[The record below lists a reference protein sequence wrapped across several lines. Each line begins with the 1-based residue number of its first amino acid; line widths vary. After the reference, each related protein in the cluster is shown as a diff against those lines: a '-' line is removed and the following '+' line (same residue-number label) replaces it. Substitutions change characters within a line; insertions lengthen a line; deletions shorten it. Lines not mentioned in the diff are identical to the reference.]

1 MPRTET
7 EQAPEPV
14 AIVGIGLRFPGGSGS
29 PDEFDAFLKEGR
41 SGIGPIPRDRWD
53 VEAFTPEGPD
63 DKGKIIASAGGF
75 LDRIDLFDAGF
86 FNISPKEARYMD
98 PQQRLLLETA
108 WQALEHAGIDPAPLR
123 RGNGG
128 VYIGA
133 SSIDYAL
140 ELDSLPYE
148 ELDGHLAS
156 GITMFPLSGRLSYF
170 LGWRGPSMSVDT
182 ACSSSLVALHLA
194 VNALRAGETDIALC
208 GGVNALHHPRIP
220 VMFSNAQ
227 MLAPDGRCKTF
238 DESAD
243 GYARAEGCGI
253 VVLKRLSDAERDGDR
268 ILALVRGTAV
278 GQDGDSA
285 GLTVPNGPAQEKVIR
300 SALAAARLTP
310 GDIQYV
316 EAHGTGTPLGDP
328 IEFGA
333 IGDVFVD
340 SHTKDRPVLVG
351 SVKTNLGH
359 MEPASGIVGVIKTV
373 LQLRART
380 IYPHLNLE
388 TPSGRIPWDL
398 YPLRVPTACEPWDA
412 EVRRAVVNSFGFAGT
427 IGAVVLEQAPAPAEP
442 AAGEGAAPLFTLS
455 AKNAAALRE
464 LAAAYRESVDHRPLD
479 ALCHSANTTRAHH
492 PYRIAAPVAD
502 RAALARLLDRAAE
515 QEHEG
520 PSGIRKT
527 AFLFTGQG
535 SQYAGMGAALY
546 AACPVFREHVDAC
559 DELFAAH
566 LGRSVRELLLGTA
579 ADPEAIDRTEYTQP
593 ALFTL
598 EYALARQ
605 WMAWGAR
612 PNVLIGHS
620 IGEVVAAAVAGLFDL
635 PDAVRLVAARARLM
649 QAVRTAGGMAAVAA
663 PVEDVEPLL
672 QGHDDLA
679 LAGVNAPDQTVISGA
694 TAALD
699 EVVAALEA
707 KGVRVDRLKVSHA
720 FHSPLMAE
728 VYDDFRAALD
738 GITFREP
745 AISLISNVTGR
756 LARFRE
762 IGDPDYWVRHI
773 GEPVRFLDG
782 IRAVARRGR
791 HAMVEIGPQA
801 ALTALARRGVTA
813 EDHLWLASLRRR
825 DTTTATT
832 LTALADYYTAG
843 LTVDWSG
850 YHAGHPVPARV
861 DLPTYAFQRKR
872 YWLPSVTPRRSA
884 ANGSARHPLLGIE
897 ERFASGVREFTAEF
911 TAEELGALAD
921 LADGGRTVLP
931 AGAYVDLLFAVQD
944 AVQGHAR
951 SAVRDLRLLAP
962 LELPA
967 ETVTALT
974 TRWRPRHGGGAEVE
988 VFTIVGG
995 EENLHATA
1003 VVAAAPEPLVPV
1015 SELAE
1020 LDATL
1025 APAAQHIDDEDIYT
1039 DLASVGRPQGPRMRL
1054 LLSAAR
1060 HGDAVPR
1067 QATSAP
1073 SRRPARTLAARAE
1086 SPSTSSTRAS
1096 GGHADSTHR
1105 TPLLDGQTLP
1115 AGALVT
1121 GELTGRDATAVEHV
1135 PAELLEAAVQALV
1148 VLDPE
1153 GPVFVPREIAA
1164 VRHFRKPRGENLRV
1178 LARVRGEQDRRLADV
1193 LLLENGEPVAELL
1206 GVRMARPEG
1215 RAGRRQFLHRP
1226 DWVRRALPATEHG
1239 PARHVVL
1246 LDPSAARAA
1255 ELAAEP
1261 GLKVTWL
1268 TEFTDLKAALEDPTV
1283 TDVCRLWRQCPEPM
1297 SAERL
1302 RAECEDNYRE
1312 LLALVGALEAAA
1324 RPPRLWL
1331 VTEGAQWLPGD
1342 PAGDGGH
1349 LGAATLWGFGRVLLT
1364 EYPQY
1369 RATLVDLAPGSGLTP
1384 LAEEWRAEPPGEYQ
1398 VAHRP
1403 GRRYVRRLLAGDTAL
1418 TWTGG
1423 FELRAP
1429 DSGDLSDLALAPV
1442 PDRAPG
1448 AGEVQVRVHTVG
1460 LTAEDARTALDTG
1473 RAERA
1478 AEGEEEPPPL
1488 LGRLARGTVLATAD
1502 GTGFAPGDEV
1512 LVRHDGTF
1520 RATLTVPVPAVV
1532 HATGSDDTAPRF
1544 RLDETGEALRTA
1556 LADPAGRAWVTL
1568 PEDPAEQPPDAVLL
1582 AEGRAGSQRDA
1593 VIPPEGRPEPQQ
1605 YAVDEGPTRLRA
1617 DRTYLVT
1624 GGLGGLGLVTARKL
1638 AALGARHLTLV
1649 SRSGR
1654 ATEEASALLA
1664 DLAADA
1670 EIDVV
1675 RADISRPQDVRRL
1688 VRQLAAGPYP
1698 VGGIVHAA
1706 GSYDKKLIS
1715 ELTWESIDAQLAAKA
1730 YGGWLLHE
1738 AAEESFPELEF
1749 FVTYSSIASVLG
1761 GATQGHYAAASAALD
1776 ALAEWRGR
1784 RGVPG
1789 LSVNWGAWARVGMS
1803 ARLEEHLSQEIERS
1817 GVRFFSPTRALDT
1830 LARLWG
1836 RPRTQ
1841 RIVGEFD
1848 WDRYVSGSV
1857 TGDLFYDRLARR
1869 TTDEDGTGLDLG
1881 ALAALPEAERLAA
1894 VTCVVRE
1901 KVAAVL
1907 HLEEGDELDA
1917 NAEFVSLGLDS
1928 LMAQQ
1933 VKAAL
1938 EQAFRLP
1945 LPASLTHDHP
1955 TVRALAR
1962 FVDGQLA
1969 PAA

>member
-1 MPRTET
+1 MPRTES

-29 PDEFDAFLKEGR
+29 PDEFDDFLREGR
-41 SGIGPIPRDRWD
+41 SGIRPIPTDRWD

-63 DKGKIIASAGGF
+63 DKGKIRASAGGF

-194 VNALRAGETDIALC
+194 VQALRGGETDIALC

-227 MLAPDGRCKTF
+227 MLSPDGQCKTF
-238 DESAD
+238 DEAAD

-253 VVLKRLSDAERDGDR
+253 VVLKRLGDAERDGDR
-268 ILALVRGTAV
+268 VLALVRGTAV

-300 SALAAARLTP
+300 SALAAARLAP
-310 GDIQYV
+310 EDISYV

-340 SHTKDRPVLVG
+340 SHTKERPVVVG

-373 LQLRART
+373 LQLRAGT
-380 IYPHLNLE
+380 IYPHINLDN
-388 TPSGRIPWDL
+388 PSGRIPWDL
-398 YPLRVPTACEPWDA
+398 YPLRVPTECEPWKAD
-412 EVRRAVVNSFGFAGT
+412 VKRAVVNSFGFAGT
-427 IGAVVLEQAPAPAEP
+427 IGAVVLEEAPARVAEESVLP
-442 AAGEGAAPLFTLS
+442 GAAPIFTLS
-455 AKNAAALRE
+455 AKNTGALRE
-464 LAAAYRESVDHRPLD
+464 LAGQYRRLLDERPEIPLA

-492 PYRIAAPVAD
+492 PYRVAAPVAD
-502 RAALARLLDRAAE
+502 RAALVKLLDKAAE

-527 AFLFTGQG
+527 AFMFTGQG

-546 AACPVFREHVDAC
+546 EAFPVFRARVDAC
-559 DELFAAH
+559 DELFAVH

-598 EYALARQ
+598 EYALAQQ
-605 WMAWGAR
+605 WMAWGAK
-612 PNVLIGHS
+612 PNVLLGHS
-620 IGEVVAAAVAGLFDL
+620 IGEVVAAAVAGLFSL
-635 PDAVRLVAARARLM
+635 PDAVKLVAARARLM
-649 QAVRTAGGMAAVAA
+649 QAVTAEGGMAAVSA
-663 PVEDVEPLL
+663 PLEDVAPLL
-672 QGHDDLA
+672 EGHDDLA
-679 LAGVNAPDQTVISGA
+679 VAGVNAPDQTVISGGI
-694 TAALD
+694 
-699 EVVAALEA
+699 AALEEVTA
-707 KGVRVDRLKVSHA
+707 VLTGRGVRVERLKVSHA

-728 VYDDFRAALD
+728 VYDDFRTALD
-738 GITFREP
+738 GIEFHEP
-745 AISLISNVTGR
+745 RISLISNVTGR

-762 IGDPDYWVRHI
+762 IGNVGYWVRHI

-782 IRAVARRGR
+782 IRAVAKRGR
-791 HAMVEIGPQA
+791 HALIEVGPQA
-801 ALTALARRGVTA
+801 GLTALARRSVTV

-832 LTALADYYTAG
+832 LTALAEYYAAG
-843 LTVDWSG
+843 LNVAWDG
-850 YHAGHPVPARV
+850 YHAGHPAPARV

-884 ANGSARHPLLGIE
+884 ANGTARHPLLGTE

-921 LADGGRTVLP
+921 LAADDRTVLP
-931 AGAYVDLLFAVQD
+931 AGAYVDLLLAVQD

-951 SAVRDLRLLAP
+951 NAVRDLRLLAP
-962 LELPA
+962 LELAA

-974 TRWRPRHGGGAEVE
+974 TRWRPRPGGGADIEVY
-988 VFTIVGG
+988 TLAGG
-995 EENLHATA
+995 EEILHATA
-1003 VVAAAPEPLVPV
+1003 AVAAEPEPLVPV

-1020 LDATL
+1020 LDAVL

-1054 LLSAAR
+1054 LLKAAR
-1060 HGDAVPR
+1060 HGDSTHSTPL
-1067 QATSAP
+1067 P
-1073 SRRPARTLAARAE
+1073 DGRTL
-1086 SPSTSSTRAS
+1086 S
-1096 GGHADSTHR
+1096 
-1105 TPLLDGQTLP
+1105 
-1115 AGALVT
+1115 AGTLVT
-1121 GELTGRDATAVEHV
+1121 GELTGRDASAVEHV
-1135 PAELLEAAVQALV
+1135 PAELLEAAAQALV

-1153 GPVFVPREIAA
+1153 GPVFVPREIAS
-1164 VRHFRKPRGENLRV
+1164 VRHFRKPRGERLRV

-1193 LLLENGEPVAELL
+1193 LLLENGDPVAELL
-1206 GVRMARPEG
+1206 GVRMVRPEG
-1215 RAGRRQFLHRP
+1215 RGGRRQFLHRP
-1226 DWVRRALPATEHG
+1226 EWVRRALPARGGTAA
-1239 PARHVVL
+1239 ARHVVL

-1255 ELAAEP
+1255 GPAAEP
-1261 GLKVTWL
+1261 GLRVTWL
-1268 TEFTDLKAALEDPTV
+1268 PDLTDLKAALEDPTV
-1283 TDVCRLWRQCPEPM
+1283 TDVCRLWHQRPEPM
-1297 SAERL
+1297 SADRL
-1302 RAECEDNYRE
+1302 RAECEENYRE
-1312 LLALVGALEAAA
+1312 LLTLIGALETAN

-1364 EYPQY
+1364 EYAQY
-1369 RATLVDLAPGSGLTP
+1369 RATLVDLAPGSGLAP
-1384 LAEEWRAEPPGEYQ
+1384 LVEEWRAEPAGEYQ

-1403 GRRYVRRLLAGDTAL
+1403 GRRYVRRLLAGDADL

-1429 DSGDLSDLALAPV
+1429 DSGDLSDLVLAPV
-1442 PDRAPG
+1442 ADRAPG
-1448 AGEVQVRVHTVG
+1448 PDEVQIRVSAVG
-1460 LTAEDARTALDTG
+1460 LTAEDARAALDTG

-1478 AEGEEEPPPL
+1478 EETGEAGEVEPPPV
-1488 LGRLARGTVLATAD
+1488 LGRSARGTVLAAAD

-1512 LVRHDGTF
+1512 LVRYDGTF
-1520 RATLTVPVPAVV
+1520 RATLTVPAVAVVPA
-1532 HATGSDDTAPRF
+1532 AGDDDRALRF

-1556 LADPAGRAWVTL
+1556 LSDPSGPAWVTL
-1568 PEDPAEQPPDAVLL
+1568 PGDL
-1582 AEGRAGSQRDA
+1582 AE
-1593 VIPPEGRPEPQQ
+1593 RPEP
-1605 YAVDEGPTRLRA
+1605 ADEGPAGLRP

-1638 AALGARHLTLV
+1638 VSLGARHLTLV
-1649 SRSGR
+1649 SRGGR
-1654 ATEEASALLA
+1654 ATEEAAPVLA

-1675 RADISRPQDVRRL
+1675 RADVSRPQDVERL
-1688 VRQLAAGPYP
+1688 VRHIEAGPYP
-1698 VGGIVHAA
+1698 LGGIVHAA

-1715 ELTWESIDAQLAAKA
+1715 ELTWESIDAQLAPKA

-1738 AAEESFPELEF
+1738 AAETSFPDLEF

-1761 GATQGHYAAASAALD
+1761 GATQGHYAAASAGLD

-1857 TGDLFYDRLARR
+1857 NGDLFYDRLARQGAG
-1869 TTDEDGTGLDLG
+1869 ENGSGLDLT
-1881 ALAALPEAERLAA
+1881 ALTALPDADRLAA
-1894 VTCVVRE
+1894 VTGVVRE

-1907 HLEEGDELDA
+1907 HLEEGDELDP
-1917 NAEFVSLGLDS
+1917 NSEFVSLGLDS

-1955 TVRALAR
+1955 TVRALAQ

-1969 PAA
+1969 PAPAA

>member
-1 MPRTET
+1 MPRAES
-7 EQAPEPV
+7 QQPPEPV
-14 AIVGIGLRFPGGSGS
+14 AIVGIGLRFPGGSTS
-29 PDEFDAFLKEGR
+29 PDEFDAFLREGR
-41 SGIGPIPRDRWD
+41 SGIGPIPQDRWD
-53 VEAFTPEGPD
+53 VAAFTPETPEE
-63 DKGKIIASAGGF
+63 KGKIHTTAGGF
-75 LDRIDLFDAGF
+75 LDRVDLFDAAF

-108 WQALEHAGIDPAPLR
+108 WQALEHANIDPAPLR

-128 VYIGA
+128 VYVGA

-140 ELDSLPYE
+140 ELESLPYE
-148 ELDGHLAS
+148 EMDGHLAS

-194 VNALRAGETDIALC
+194 VQALRSGETDIALC

-227 MLAPDGRCKTF
+227 MLAPDGQCKTF

-243 GYARAEGCGI
+243 GYARAEGCG
-253 VVLKRLSDAERDGDR
+253 VLVLKLLSDAERDGDR
-268 ILALVRGTAV
+268 VLALVRGTAV

-300 SALAAARLTP
+300 AALATARLAP
-310 GDIQYV
+310 EDIQYV

-333 IGDVFVD
+333 IGDVFAE
-340 SHTKDRPVLVG
+340 SHTADNPVLTA

-373 LQLRART
+373 LQLRSGT
-380 IYPHLNLE
+380 IYPHLNLT

-398 YPLRVPTACEPWDA
+398 YPLRVPTACEPWRA

-427 IGAVVLEQAPAPAEP
+427 IGAVVLEQAPEASPAPQSSGTP
-442 AAGEGAAPLFTLS
+442 AAPLFTLS
-455 AKNAAALRE
+455 AKSSAALRE
-464 LAAAYRESVDHRPLD
+464 QAANHRRLLDERPDLPLD
-479 ALCHSANTTRAHH
+479 ALCHTANVARTHH
-492 PYRIAAPVAD
+492 PYRVAAPVAD
-502 RAALARLLDRAAE
+502 RAALARLLDRAAG
-515 QEHEG
+515 QDHEG

-527 AFLFTGQG
+527 AFMFTGQG

-546 AACPVFREHVDAC
+546 EALPEFRSHVDAC
-559 DELFAAH
+559 DRLFAEH
-566 LGRSVRELLLGTA
+566 LGRSVRDLLLGTA
-579 ADPEAIDRTEYTQP
+579 EDPGAIDRTEYTQP

-605 WMAWGAR
+605 WMAWGVR
-612 PNVLIGHS
+612 PNVLLGHS
-620 IGEVVAAAVAGLFDL
+620 IGEVVAAAVAGLFSL

-649 QAVRTAGGMAAVAA
+649 QAVRAEGGMAAVAA
-663 PVEDVEPLL
+663 PAEDVEPLL
-672 QGHDDLA
+672 ESRPDLA
-679 LAGVNAPDQTVISGA
+679 LAAVNAPDQCVVSGA
-694 TAALD
+694 LP
-699 EVVAALEA
+699 ALEEVCGIL
-707 KGVRVDRLKVSHA
+707 KERGVRVDRLAVSHA
-720 FHSPLMAE
+720 FHSPQMAE

-738 GITFREP
+738 GIEFHEP

-756 LARFRE
+756 LARFRD
-762 IGDPDYWVRHI
+762 IATPDYWVRHI

-791 HAMVEIGPQA
+791 HAMIEIGPQA
-801 ALTALARRGVTA
+801 ALTALARRGVAA

-825 DTTTATT
+825 DRTATTT
-832 LTALADYYTAG
+832 LTALAEYYAAG
-843 LTVDWSG
+843 LTVSWPG
-850 YHAGHPVPARV
+850 YHAGHAVPAKA

-872 YWLPSVTPRRSA
+872 YWLPAAGPRRA
-884 ANGSARHPLLGIE
+884 AAGGTARHPLLGTE

-911 TAEELGALAD
+911 TAEDLGPLAD
-921 LADGGRTVLP
+921 LADGGRTTLP

-944 AVQGHAR
+944 AVRGHAR

-962 LELPA
+962 LDVPA
-967 ETVTALT
+967 ETRTALT
-974 TRWRPRHGGGAEVE
+974 TRWRPLPGGGAEVA
-988 VFTIVGG
+988 VFTVVGG
-995 EENLHATA
+995 EEDVHATA
-1003 VVAAAPEPLVPV
+1003 MIAADPEPVVPV

-1020 LDATL
+1020 LDAGL
-1025 APAAQHIDDEDIYT
+1025 APAGTQIDDEDIYT
-1039 DLASVGRPQGPRMRL
+1039 DLASVGRPHGPRMRL
-1054 LLSAAR
+1054 LLRAAR
-1060 HGDAVPR
+1060 H
-1067 QATSAP
+1067 
-1073 SRRPARTLAARAE
+1073 
-1086 SPSTSSTRAS
+1086 
-1096 GGHADSTHR
+1096 AD
-1105 TPLLDGQTLP
+1105 G
-1115 AGALVT
+1115 LVI
-1121 GELTGRDATAVEHV
+1121 GELTGRSASAVEHV
-1135 PAELLEAAVQALV
+1135 PAELVEAAVQACV

-1153 GPVFVPREIAA
+1153 GPVFVPRGVAS
-1164 VRHFRKPRGENLRV
+1164 VRHFRKPRGEELRV
-1178 LARVRGEQDRRLADV
+1178 LARVHGDQDRRTADV
-1193 LLLENGEPVAELL
+1193 LLLENGDPVAELL
-1206 GVRMARPEG
+1206 GVGLARPEG
-1215 RAGRRQFLHRP
+1215 NTGRRRFLHRP
-1226 DWVRRALPATEHG
+1226 EWVRRALPAPQTTA

-1246 LDPSAARAA
+1246 LDPSPARAA
-1255 ELAAEP
+1255 DLAGRP
-1261 GLKVTWL
+1261 GLKVTRGAGL
-1268 TEFTDLKAALEDPTV
+1268 TELKAALEDPTV
-1283 TDVCRLWRQCPEPM
+1283 TDVCRVWRQLPQAM

-1302 RAECEDNYRE
+1302 RAECEENYRE
-1312 LLALVGALEAAA
+1312 LLALVTALDAAGTP

-1349 LGAATLWGFGRVLLT
+1349 LAAATLWGFGRVLLT

-1369 RATLVDLAPGSGLTP
+1369 RATLVDVAPGSGLAP
-1384 LAEEWRAEPPGEYQ
+1384 LLEEWHAEPPGEYQ

-1403 GRRYVRRLLAGDTAL
+1403 GRRYVRRLLSGDAPL
-1418 TWTGG
+1418 TWSGG

-1429 DSGDLSDLALAPV
+1429 DSGDLSDLALVAAMDV
-1442 PDRAPG
+1442 PPG
-1448 AGEVQVRVHTVG
+1448 ADEVQIRVRSVG
-1460 LTAEDARTALDTG
+1460 LTADDARTALDTG
-1473 RAERA
+1473 RAEREELLGA
-1478 AEGEEEPPPL
+1478 EEEPPPL
-1488 LGRLARGTVLATAD
+1488 LGTAATGTVLAAAE
-1502 GTGFAPGDEV
+1502 GTGFAPGDDV

-1520 RATLTVPVPAVV
+1520 RSTLTVPAAAVV
-1532 HATGSDDTAPRF
+1532 HAPPAEEDDGPRHF

-1556 LADPAGRAWVTL
+1556 LSDPSGQSWVTL
-1568 PEDPAEQPPDAVLL
+1568 PDAPEAEPAAPAEEVPAAL
-1582 AEGRAGSQRDA
+1582 
-1593 VIPPEGRPEPQQ
+1593 RP
-1605 YAVDEGPTRLRA
+1605 

-1638 AALGARHLTLV
+1638 IALGARHLTLV

-1654 ATEEASALLA
+1654 PTEEAAPVLA
-1664 DLAADA
+1664 DLAEHA
-1670 EIDVV
+1670 ELDLV
-1675 RADISRPQDVRRL
+1675 RADIGRAEDVRRL
-1688 VRQLAAGPYP
+1688 VRHLAAGPHP

-1706 GSYDKKLIS
+1706 GAYDKKLVA
-1715 ELTWESIDAQLAAKA
+1715 ELTWEAIDAQLEAKA

-1738 AAEESFPELEF
+1738 AAQSSFPELDF

-1841 RIVGEFD
+1841 RVVGEFD
-1848 WDRYVSGSV
+1848 WDRYVAGSV
-1857 TGDLFYDRLARR
+1857 TGDLFYDRLARNAS
-1869 TTDEDGTGLDLG
+1869 DDDTGPDLT
-1881 ALAALPEAERLAA
+1881 ALAALPPAERTAA
-1894 VTCVVRE
+1894 VTGVVRE

-1907 HLEEGDELDA
+1907 HLEEGDEL
-1917 NAEFVSLGLDS
+1917 NPNTEFVSLGLDS

-1955 TVRALAR
+1955 TVRQLAQ
-1962 FVDGQLA
+1962 FLCGQLEPV

>member
-1 MPRTET
+1 MPRTESA
-7 EQAPEPV
+7 QAPEPV

-53 VEAFTPEGPD
+53 VDAFTPEGPD
-63 DKGKIIASAGGF
+63 DKGKIIASGGGF

-194 VNALRAGETDIALC
+194 VQALRGGETDIALC

-227 MLAPDGRCKTF
+227 MLAPDGQCKTF
-238 DESAD
+238 DEAAD

-300 SALAAARLTP
+300 SALAAARLAP
-310 GDIQYV
+310 EDIQYV

-373 LQLRART
+373 LQLRSGT
-380 IYPHLNLE
+380 IYPHINLD

-398 YPLRVPTACEPWDA
+398 YPVRVPTACEPWKAD
-412 EVRRAVVNSFGFAGT
+412 VRRAVVNSFGFAGT
-427 IGAVVLEQAPAPAEP
+427 IGAVVLEQAPEPAEKLSE
-442 AAGEGAAPLFTLS
+442 GGAAPVFTLS
-455 AKNAAALRE
+455 AKNATALRE
-464 LAAAYRESVDHRPLD
+464 LAVQYRKLVEEQPLS
-479 ALCHSANTTRAHH
+479 ALCHSTNTTRTHH
-492 PYRIAAPVAD
+492 PYRIAAPVTD
-502 RAALARLLDRAAE
+502 RAVLAKLLDRAAE

-527 AFLFTGQG
+527 AFMFTGQG

-546 AACPVFREHVDAC
+546 EALPVFRAQVDAC
-559 DELFAAH
+559 DLLFAQH
-566 LGRSVRELLLGTA
+566 LDRSVRDLLLGTA

-598 EYALARQ
+598 EYALAQQ
-605 WMAWGAR
+605 WMAWGVR

-620 IGEVVAAAVAGLFDL
+620 IGEVVAAAVAGLFGL
-635 PDAVRLVAARARLM
+635 ADAVKLVAARARLM
-649 QAVRTAGGMAAVAA
+649 QAVRTEGGMAAVAA
-663 PVEDVEPLL
+663 PVEEVAPLL
-672 QGHDDLA
+672 EGRADLA
-679 LAGVNAPDQTVISGA
+679 LAGINAPDQTVISGA

-699 EVVAALEA
+699 EVVGILADR
-707 KGVRVDRLKVSHA
+707 GVRVDRLKVSHA

-738 GITFREP
+738 GITFHEP
-745 AISLISNVTGR
+745 RISLISNVTGR

-782 IRAVARRGR
+782 IRAVAKRGR
-791 HAMVEIGPQA
+791 HALIEVGPQA
-801 ALTALARRGVTA
+801 GLTALARRSVTV
-813 EDHLWLASLRRR
+813 EDHLWLAGLRRR

-832 LTALADYYTAG
+832 LTALADYYAAG
-843 LTVDWSG
+843 LGVSWAD
-850 YHAGHPVPARV
+850 YHADHPSPARV

-872 YWLPSVTPRRSA
+872 YWLPSVTPRRST
-884 ANGSARHPLLGIE
+884 ANGTARHLLLGTE

-911 TAEELGALAD
+911 TTEELGALAD

-931 AGAYVDLLFAVQD
+931 AGAYVDLLLAVQD

-951 SAVRDLRLLAP
+951 SAVRDLLLLAP

-967 ETVTALT
+967 DTVTALT
-974 TRWRPRHGGGAEVE
+974 TRWRPRPGGGAEVE
-988 VFTIVGG
+988 VFTVVGG

-1003 VVAAAPEPLVPV
+1003 VVAAEREPLVPV

-1025 APAAQHIDDEDIYT
+1025 APPGQQIDDEDIYT

-1054 LLSAAR
+1054 LLRAAR
-1060 HGDAVPR
+1060 HGD
-1067 QATSAP
+1067 
-1073 SRRPARTLAARAE
+1073 
-1086 SPSTSSTRAS
+1086 
-1096 GGHADSTHR
+1096 G
-1105 TPLLDGQTLP
+1105 
-1115 AGALVT
+1115 LVT

-1153 GPVFVPREIAA
+1153 GPVFVPREIAS
-1164 VRHFRKPRGENLRV
+1164 VRHFRKPRGELLRV

-1193 LLLENGEPVAELL
+1193 LLLENGDPVAELL

-1215 RAGRRQFLHRP
+1215 RGGRRQFLHRP
-1226 DWVRRALPATEHG
+1226 DWVRRALPAKEHA

-1246 LDPSAARAA
+1246 LDPSAVRAA

-1268 TEFTDLKAALEDPTV
+1268 PELTDLKAALEDPTV
-1283 TDVCRLWRQCPEPM
+1283 TDVCRVWRQHPAPM
-1297 SAERL
+1297 SAGRL

-1312 LLALVGALEAAA
+1312 LLTLTGALDASGAP

-1349 LGAATLWGFGRVLLT
+1349 LGAATLWGFGRVLLA

-1369 RATLVDLAPGSGLTP
+1369 RTTLVDLAPGSGLAP
-1384 LAEEWRAEPPGEYQ
+1384 LADEWRSEPPGEYQ

-1403 GRRYVRRLLAGDTAL
+1403 GRRYVRRLLAGDESL
-1418 TWTGG
+1418 TWRGG

-1429 DSGDLSDLALAPV
+1429 DSGDLSDLALAAV
-1442 PDRAPG
+1442 TERAPG
-1448 AGEVQVRVHTVG
+1448 AEEVQVRVHTVG

-1473 RAERA
+1473 RAERSEADA
-1478 AEGEEEPPPL
+1478 AEEEPPPL
-1488 LGRLARGTVLATAD
+1488 LGRLARGAVLAAAA

-1520 RATLTVPVPAVV
+1520 RSTLTVPAVAVV

-1556 LADPAGRAWVTL
+1556 LSDPAGRAWVTL
-1568 PEDPAEQPPDAVLL
+1568 PEDPAGE
-1582 AEGRAGSQRDA
+1582 RADR
-1593 VIPPEGRPEPQQ
+1593 VE
-1605 YAVDEGPTRLRA
+1605 EGPAGLRA

-1638 AALGARHLTLV
+1638 VALGARHLTLV

-1654 ATEEASALLA
+1654 AAEEASPVLA

-1670 EIDVV
+1670 ELDVV
-1675 RADISRPQDVRRL
+1675 RADISRAEDVQRL
-1688 VRQLAAGPYP
+1688 VRHLAAGPYP
-1698 VGGIVHAA
+1698 LGGIVHAA
-1706 GSYDKKLIS
+1706 GSYDKKLVS

-1761 GATQGHYAAASAALD
+1761 GATQGHYAAAGAGLD
-1776 ALAEWRGR
+1776 ALAEWRSR

-1848 WDRYVSGSV
+1848 WDRYVAGSV
-1857 TGDLFYDRLARR
+1857 TGDLFYDRLARQAP
-1869 TTDEDGTGLDLG
+1869 DDDGTGLDLT
-1881 ALAALPEAERLAA
+1881 ALTALPEAERLAA
-1894 VTCVVRE
+1894 VTGVVRE

-1907 HLEEGDELDA
+1907 HLEEGDELDLST
-1917 NAEFVSLGLDS
+1917 EFMSLGLDS

-1938 EQAFRLP
+1938 EQTFRLP

-1955 TVRALAR
+1955 TVRALAQ
-1962 FVDGQLA
+1962 FVDGQLGPV

>member
-1 MPRTET
+1 MPRTES

-29 PDEFDAFLKEGR
+29 PDEFDTFLKEGR
-41 SGIGPIPRDRWD
+41 SGISPLPRDRWD
-53 VEAFTPEGPD
+53 VEAFTPEGDD
-63 DKGKIIASAGGF
+63 DKGKIRASAGGF

-108 WQALEHAGIDPAPLR
+108 WQALEHTGIDPAPLR

-140 ELDSLPYE
+140 ELDALPYE

-194 VNALRAGETDIALC
+194 VQALRAGESDIALC

-227 MLAPDGRCKTF
+227 MLAPDGHCKTF
-238 DESAD
+238 DEAAD

-300 SALAAARLTP
+300 SALAAAHLAP
-310 GDIQYV
+310 EDISYV

-333 IGDVFVD
+333 IGDVFID

-373 LQLRART
+373 LQLRSGT
-380 IYPHLNLE
+380 IYPHINLN

-398 YPLRVPTACEPWDA
+398 YPVRVPTACEPWDA

-427 IGAVVLEQAPAPAEP
+427 IGAVVLEQAPAPVERPAEGARP
-442 AAGEGAAPLFTLS
+442 EETGAAPLFTLS

-464 LAAAYRESVDHRPLD
+464 LAGAYRTLLDERPELTVS
-479 ALCHSANTTRAHH
+479 ALCHSANTTRGHH

-502 RAALARLLDRAAE
+502 RAALTKLLDRAAE
-515 QEHEG
+515 AEHEG
-520 PSGIRKT
+520 PTGIRKT
-527 AFLFTGQG
+527 AFMFTGQG

-546 AACPVFREHVDAC
+546 AALPVFREHVDAC
-559 DELFAAH
+559 DRLFATH
-566 LGRSVRELLLGTA
+566 LGRSVRELLLGSA

-598 EYALARQ
+598 EYALAQQ
-605 WMAWGAR
+605 WLAWGAK

-620 IGEVVAAAVAGLFDL
+620 IGEVVAAAVAGLFSL
-635 PDAVRLVAARARLM
+635 PDAVTLVAARARLM
-649 QAVRTAGGMAAVAA
+649 QAVSTEGGMAAVAA

-672 QGHDDLA
+672 AGHDDLA
-679 LAGVNAPDQTVISGA
+679 LAGINAPDQTVISGA
-694 TAALD
+694 TAALE
-699 EVVAALEA
+699 EVLAVLDGR
-707 KGVRVDRLKVSHA
+707 GVRVDRLKVSHA

-738 GITFREP
+738 GITFHEP
-745 AISLISNVTGR
+745 KISLISNVTGR

-762 IGDPDYWVRHI
+762 IGTPDYWVRHI

-782 IRAVARRGR
+782 IRAVAKRGR
-791 HAMVEIGPQA
+791 HALIEIGPQA
-801 ALTALARRGVTA
+801 GLTALARRGVTV
-813 EDHLWLASLRRR
+813 EDHVWLASLRRR

-843 LTVDWSG
+843 LPVSWDG
-850 YHAGHPVPARV
+850 YHAGQPVPARV

-872 YWLPSVTPRRSA
+872 YWLPSVTPRRST
-884 ANGSARHPLLGIE
+884 ANGAARHLLLGVE
-897 ERFASGVREFTAEF
+897 ERFASGVREFNAEF
-911 TAEELGALAD
+911 TTEELGALAD
-921 LADGGRTVLP
+921 LTDGGRTTLP
-931 AGAYVDLLFAVQD
+931 AGAYVDLLLAAQD

-951 SAVRDLRLLAP
+951 NAVRDLRLLAP
-962 LELPA
+962 LDLAP
-967 ETVTALT
+967 ETTTALT
-974 TRWRPRHGGGAEVE
+974 TRWRPRRAGGADVE
-988 VFTIVGG
+988 VFTVVGG

-1003 VVAAAPEPLVPV
+1003 VVAADPEPLVPV

-1025 APAAQHIDDEDIYT
+1025 PPAGQRIDDEDIYT
-1039 DLASVGRPQGPRMRL
+1039 DLASVGRAHGPRMRL
-1054 LLSAAR
+1054 LLNAAR
-1060 HGDAVPR
+1060 H
-1067 QATSAP
+1067 
-1073 SRRPARTLAARAE
+1073 
-1086 SPSTSSTRAS
+1086 
-1096 GGHADSTHR
+1096 AD
-1105 TPLLDGQTLP
+1105 G
-1115 AGALVT
+1115 LVT
-1121 GELTGRDATAVEHV
+1121 GELSGRDATAVEHV

-1178 LARVRGEQDRRLADV
+1178 LARVRGDLDARLADV
-1193 LLLENGEPVAELL
+1193 LLLENGDPVAELL

-1215 RAGRRQFLHRP
+1215 RTGRRQFLHRP
-1226 DWVRRALPATEHG
+1226 EWVRRALPAKDAA

-1246 LDPSAARAA
+1246 LDPAAVRAA
-1255 ELAAEP
+1255 ELAGEP

-1268 TEFTDLKAALEDPTV
+1268 PDLTDFKAALEDPTV
-1283 TDVCRLWRQCPEPM
+1283 TDVCRVWRQHPEPM
-1297 SAERL
+1297 SADRL

-1312 LLALVGALEAAA
+1312 LLALTAALDTVDSA

-1349 LGAATLWGFGRVLLT
+1349 LAAATLWGFGRVLLT
-1364 EYPQY
+1364 EYPQL
-1369 RATLVDLAPGSGLTP
+1369 RATLVDLAPGSGLAP
-1384 LAEEWRAEPPGEYQ
+1384 LAEEWRTEPAGEYQ

-1403 GRRYVRRLLAGDTAL
+1403 GRRYVRRLLAGDAPL

-1423 FELRAP
+1423 FELRAA
-1429 DSGDLSDLALAPV
+1429 DSGDLSDLALAPAAG
-1442 PDRAPG
+1442 RAPETD
-1448 AGEVQVRVHTVG
+1448 EVQVRVHTVG

-1478 AEGEEEPPPL
+1478 EEDGAEEEPPPL
-1488 LGRLARGTVLATAD
+1488 LGQSARGTVIAAAD

-1520 RATLTVPVPAVV
+1520 RSTLTVPAVAVV
-1532 HATGSDDTAPRF
+1532 HATGSDDTAPHF

-1556 LADPAGRAWVTL
+1556 LSDPAGRAWVTL
-1568 PEDPAEQPPDAVLL
+1568 PEDPAE
-1582 AEGRAGSQRDA
+1582 ERT
-1593 VIPPEGRPEPQQ
+1593 PE
-1605 YAVDEGPTRLRA
+1605 DDGPVGLRA

-1638 AALGARHLTLV
+1638 VALGARHLTLV

-1654 ATEEASALLA
+1654 PTEEAAPVLA

-1670 EIDVV
+1670 EIAVV
-1675 RADISRPQDVRRL
+1675 RADVSRAEDVRRL
-1688 VRQLAAGPYP
+1688 VRQIADGPYP

-1715 ELTWESIDAQLAAKA
+1715 ELTWESVDAQLAAKA

-1738 AAEESFPELEF
+1738 AAEESFPELDF

-1761 GATQGHYAAASAALD
+1761 GATQGHYAAASAGLD

-1857 TGDLFYDRLARR
+1857 TGDLFYDRLARQ
-1869 TTDEDGTGLDLG
+1869 TPDDDGTGLDLT
-1881 ALAALPEAERLAA
+1881 ALAALPDAERLAA
-1894 VTCVVRE
+1894 VTAVVAER
-1901 KVAAVL
+1901 VAAVL
-1907 HLEEGDELDA
+1907 HLEEGDELDQ
-1917 NAEFVSLGLDS
+1917 NTEFVSLGLDS

-1933 VKAAL
+1933 VRSGL

-1945 LPASLTHDHP
+1945 LPASLTLDHP
-1955 TVRALAR
+1955 TVRALAQ
-1962 FVDGQLA
+1962 FVDGRFAPA

>member
-1 MPRTET
+1 MPRTES

-29 PDEFDAFLKEGR
+29 PDEFDAFLREGR

-194 VNALRAGETDIALC
+194 VQALRAGESDIALC

-227 MLAPDGRCKTF
+227 MLAPDGHCKTF
-238 DESAD
+238 DEAAD

-253 VVLKRLSDAERDGDR
+253 VVLKRLSDARRDGDR
-268 ILALVRGTAV
+268 VLALVRGTAV

-300 SALAAARLTP
+300 SALAAAHLGP
-310 GDIQYV
+310 EDISYV

-373 LQLRART
+373 LQLRSGT
-380 IYPHLNLE
+380 VYPHVGLN

-398 YPLRVPTACEPWDA
+398 YPLRVPTECEPWQAD
-412 EVRRAVVNSFGFAGT
+412 VKRAVVNSFGFAGT
-427 IGAVVLEQAPAPAEP
+427 IGAVVLEEAPEP
-442 AAGEGAAPLFTLS
+442 AGREESALPHAAPVFTLS
-455 AKNAAALRE
+455 AKSAGALRE
-464 LAAAYRESVDHRPLD
+464 QADRYRRLLEDDPDLPVGALAYT
-479 ALCHSANTTRAHH
+479 ANVARTHH
-492 PYRIAAPVAD
+492 PYRVAAPVAD
-502 RAALARLLDRAAE
+502 RAALTRLLDRAAE
-515 QEHEG
+515 AEHEG
-520 PSGIRKT
+520 PAGIRKT
-527 AFLFTGQG
+527 AFMFTGQG

-546 AACPVFREHVDAC
+546 EALPVFRDHVDEC
-559 DELFAAH
+559 DRLFAAH

-598 EYALARQ
+598 EYALAQQ
-605 WMAWGAR
+605 WMAWGIR

-620 IGEVVAAAVAGLFDL
+620 IGEVVAAAVAGLFTL
-635 PDAVRLVAARARLM
+635 PDAVKLVAARARLM
-649 QAVRTAGGMAAVAA
+649 QAVRAEGGMAAVAA
-663 PVEDVEPLL
+663 PAEEVAPLL
-672 QGHDDLA
+672 EGRDDLA
-679 LAGVNAPDQTVISGA
+679 LAAVNAPDQTVVSGA

-699 EVVAALEA
+699 EVTAVLAGRGF
-707 KGVRVDRLKVSHA
+707 KVDRLKVSHA

-738 GITFREP
+738 GIAFHEP
-745 AISLISNVTGR
+745 KISLISNVTGR
-756 LARFRE
+756 LARLRE
-762 IGDPDYWVRHI
+762 IGNADYWVRHI

-782 IRAVARRGR
+782 IRAVAKRGR
-791 HAMVEIGPQA
+791 HALIEVGPQA
-801 ALTALARRGVTA
+801 ALTALARRGVTV

-825 DTTTATT
+825 DTTTRTT
-832 LTALADYYTAG
+832 LTALADYYAAG
-843 LTVDWSG
+843 LGVSWQG
-850 YHAGHPVPARV
+850 YHAGYATPAKV

-872 YWLPSVTPRRSA
+872 YWLPSVAPRRSA
-884 ANGSARHPLLGIE
+884 AGGTARHLLLGTE

-921 LADGGRTVLP
+921 LADGGRATLP
-931 AGAYVDLLFAVQD
+931 AGAYVDLLLAAQD

-951 SAVRDLRLLAP
+951 SAIRDLRLLAP

-967 ETVTALT
+967 ETTLTLT
-974 TRWRPRHGGGAEVE
+974 TRWRPRPAGGADIE
-988 VFTIVGG
+988 VFTVVGG
-995 EENLHATA
+995 EENPHATA
-1003 VVAAAPEPLVPV
+1003 AIAAEREALVPV

-1020 LDATL
+1020 LEAAL
-1025 APAAQHIDDEDIYT
+1025 APAGQRIDDEDIYT
-1039 DLASVGRPQGPRMRL
+1039 DLASVGRPAGPRMRL
-1054 LLSAAR
+1054 LQHVTR
-1060 HGDAVPR
+1060 HGDGV
-1067 QATSAP
+1067 
-1073 SRRPARTLAARAE
+1073 
-1086 SPSTSSTRAS
+1086 
-1096 GGHADSTHR
+1096 
-1105 TPLLDGQTLP
+1105 
-1115 AGALVT
+1115 VT

-1135 PAELLEAAVQALV
+1135 PAELLEAATQALV

-1153 GPVFVPREIAA
+1153 GPVFVPREIAS
-1164 VRHFRKPRGENLRV
+1164 VRHFRKPRGEDLRV
-1178 LARVRGEQDRRLADV
+1178 LARIRGDQDRRLADV
-1193 LLLENGEPVAELL
+1193 LLLENGDPVAELL
-1206 GVRMARPEG
+1206 GVRLARPED
-1215 RAGRRQFLHRP
+1215 RTGRRRFLHRP
-1226 DWVRRALPATEHG
+1226 EWIRRALPADAAA
-1239 PARHVVL
+1239 PAERHAVL
-1246 LDPSAARAA
+1246 LDPAAGRAA
-1255 ELAAEP
+1255 ELAGEP
-1261 GLKVTWL
+1261 GLKVTRL
-1268 TEFTDLKAALEDPTV
+1268 ADPTELKTVLEDPTV
-1283 TDVCRLWRQCPEPM
+1283 TDIVRVWRTRPGEM
-1297 SAERL
+1297 SVARL

-1312 LLALVGALEAAA
+1312 LLAVVGVLDAAGLS

-1331 VTEGAQWLPGD
+1331 VTQGAQALPGD

-1349 LGAATLWGFGRVLLT
+1349 LAAATLWGFGRVLLT
-1364 EYPQY
+1364 EYPQL
-1369 RATLVDLAPGSGLTP
+1369 RSTLVDLAPGSGLAP
-1384 LAEEWRAEPPGEYQ
+1384 LLEEWRTEPAGEYQ
-1398 VAHRP
+1398 VAYRS
-1403 GRRYVRRLLAGDTAL
+1403 GRRYVRRLLAGDEAL
-1418 TWTGG
+1418 DWSGD
-1423 FELRAP
+1423 FELRAAE
-1429 DSGDLSDLALAPV
+1429 SGDLSDLTLAPAAV
-1442 PDRAPG
+1442 QEPAED
-1448 AGEVQVRVHTVG
+1448 EVQVRVRLVG

-1473 RAERA
+1473 RADRE
-1478 AEGEEEPPPL
+1478 EYEEEDAGDTPPPL
-1488 LGRLARGTVLATAD
+1488 LGRTAHGTVLAAGA
-1502 GTGFAPGDEV
+1502 GTGFAAGDEV

-1520 RATLTVPVPAVV
+1520 RSTLTVPATAVV
-1532 HATGSDDTAPRF
+1532 HAPAPADAAARF
-1544 RLDETGEALRTA
+1544 GLDETGEALRTT
-1556 LADPAGRAWVTL
+1556 LADPSGPVWVSL
-1568 PEDPAEQPPDAVLL
+1568 PEDPAARRSETAERQP
-1582 AEGRAGSQRDA
+1582 AGLRD
-1593 VIPPEGRPEPQQ
+1593 
-1605 YAVDEGPTRLRA
+1605 

-1624 GGLGGLGLVTARKL
+1624 GGLGGLGLATARKL

-1649 SRSGR
+1649 SRSGK
-1654 ATEEASALLA
+1654 AAPEAAELLAGLAEEAEV
-1664 DLAADA
+1664 D
-1670 EIDVV
+1670 IV
-1675 RADISRPQDVRRL
+1675 RADLGRAEDVARL
-1688 VRQLAAGPYP
+1688 VRHIEAGPHRL
-1698 VGGIVHAA
+1698 GGIVHAA
-1706 GSYDKKLIS
+1706 GGSYDERLIS
-1715 ELTWESIDAQLAAKA
+1715 ELTWESIEDQLEAKA

-1738 AAEESFPELEF
+1738 ATEQAFPDLEF
-1749 FVTYSSIASVLG
+1749 FVVYSSVSSVLG
-1761 GATQGHYAAASAALD
+1761 GFVAQGHYAAGNAALD
-1776 ALAEWRGR
+1776 GLADWRAR
-1784 RGVPG
+1784 RGLPG
-1789 LSVNWGAWARVGMS
+1789 LALNWSSWSRVGMS
-1803 ARLEEHLSQEIERS
+1803 SRMNDVLIQELERGGVHL
-1817 GVRFFSPTRALDT
+1817 FSPTRALNT
-1830 LARLWG
+1830 LVSLWDQ
-1836 RPRTQ
+1836 PRSQ
-1841 RIVGEFD
+1841 RVVGDFD
-1848 WDRYVSGSV
+1848 WDRYMAGRV
-1857 TGDLFYDRLARR
+1857 TGDLFFDRLARR
-1869 TTDEDGTGLDLG
+1869 APEEDDGLDVA
-1881 ALAALPEAERLAA
+1881 ALAALSPEERATA
-1894 VTCVVRE
+1894 VTAVVRE

-1907 HLEEGDELDA
+1907 HLEEGDELDP
-1917 NAEFVSLGLDS
+1917 NTEFVSLGLDS

-1933 VKAAL
+1933 VRSGL

-1955 TVRALAR
+1955 TVRQLAGFLGER
-1962 FVDGQLA
+1962 IGPA

>member
-1 MPRTET
+1 MPRKES

-41 SGIGPIPRDRWD
+41 SGIRPIPRDRWD
-53 VEAFTPEGPD
+53 VDAFTPEGPD
-63 DKGKIIASAGGF
+63 DKGKIRASAGGF
-75 LDRIDLFDAGF
+75 LDRIDTFDAAF

-194 VNALRAGETDIALC
+194 ANALRAGETDIALC

-227 MLAPDGRCKTF
+227 MLSPDGQCKTF
-238 DESAD
+238 DEAAD

-300 SALAAARLTP
+300 SALAAAHLAP
-310 GDIQYV
+310 EDIQYV

-373 LQLRART
+373 LQLRAGT
-380 IYPHLNLE
+380 IYPHINLN

-398 YPLRVPTACEPWDA
+398 YPVRIPTACEPWDA

-427 IGAVVLEQAPAPAEP
+427 IGAVVLEQAPEP
-442 AAGEGAAPLFTLS
+442 AARPADEDGAAPLFTLS
-455 AKNAAALRE
+455 AKNATALRE
-464 LAAAYRESVDHRPLD
+464 LAADYRRLLDERPDLPVP
-479 ALCHSANTTRAHH
+479 ALCHSANTTRTHH
-492 PYRIAAPVAD
+492 PYRVAAPVAD
-502 RAALARLLDRAAE
+502 RAALVRLLDKAAE
-515 QEHEG
+515 TEHEG
-520 PSGIRKT
+520 PTGIRKT
-527 AFLFTGQG
+527 AFMFTGQG

-546 AACPVFREHVDAC
+546 AALPVFRAQVDAC
-559 DELFAAH
+559 DELFAQH
-566 LGRSVRELLLGTA
+566 LDGSVRDLLLGTA
-579 ADPEAIDRTEYTQP
+579 DDPEAIDRTEYTQP

-598 EYALARQ
+598 EYALALQ
-605 WMAWGAR
+605 WMAWGVR

-620 IGEVVAAAVAGLFDL
+620 IGEVVAAAVAGLFSL
-635 PDAVRLVAARARLM
+635 PDAVRLVAARGRLM
-649 QAVRTAGGMAAVAA
+649 QAVRAEGGMAAVAA
-663 PVEDVEPLL
+663 PVEEVAPLL
-672 QGHDDLA
+672 EGRPDLA
-679 LAGVNAPDQTVISGA
+679 LAGINAPDQTVVSGA

-699 EVVAALEA
+699 EVVAVLEGR
-707 KGVRVDRLKVSHA
+707 GVRVDRLKVSHA

-738 GITFREP
+738 GITFHEP
-745 AISLISNVTGR
+745 KISIISNVTGR

-782 IRAVARRGR
+782 IRAVAKRGR
-791 HAMVEIGPQA
+791 HALVEIGPQA
-801 ALTALARRGVTA
+801 GLTALARRSVTV

-832 LTALADYYTAG
+832 LTALADYYAAG
-843 LTVDWSG
+843 LGVSWAD
-850 YHAGHPVPARV
+850 YHAGRPAPARV

-872 YWLPSVTPRRSA
+872 YWLPSVTPRKSA
-884 ANGSARHPLLGIE
+884 ANGTARHLLLGVE
-897 ERFASGVREFTAEF
+897 ERFASGVREFNAEF
-911 TAEELGALAD
+911 TTEELGALAD

-931 AGAYVDLLFAVQD
+931 AGAYVDLLLAAQD

-974 TRWRPRHGGGAEVE
+974 TRWRPRPGGGAEVE
-988 VFTIVGG
+988 VFTVVGG

-1003 VVAAAPEPLVPV
+1003 VVCADPEPMVPV

-1020 LDATL
+1020 LDAGL
-1025 APAAQHIDDEDIYT
+1025 APGGQLIDDEDIYT

-1054 LLSAAR
+1054 LLGAAR
-1060 HGDAVPR
+1060 HGD
-1067 QATSAP
+1067 
-1073 SRRPARTLAARAE
+1073 
-1086 SPSTSSTRAS
+1086 
-1096 GGHADSTHR
+1096 G
-1105 TPLLDGQTLP
+1105 
-1115 AGALVT
+1115 LVT

-1153 GPVFVPREIAA
+1153 GPVFVPREIAS

-1215 RAGRRQFLHRP
+1215 RGGRRQFLHRP
-1226 DWVRRALPATEHG
+1226 DWVRRALPDAEHA

-1246 LDPSAARAA
+1246 LDPSAVRAA

-1268 TEFTDLKAALEDPTV
+1268 PDLTDLKAALEDPTV
-1283 TDVCRLWRQCPEPM
+1283 TDVCRVWRQLPSPM
-1297 SAERL
+1297 SDGRL

-1312 LLALVGALEAAA
+1312 LLALVGALDASGAA

-1369 RATLVDLAPGSGLTP
+1369 RATLVDLAPGSGLAP
-1384 LAEEWRAEPPGEYQ
+1384 LAEEWRSEPAGEYQ

-1403 GRRYVRRLLAGDTAL
+1403 GRRYVRRLLAGDSTL

-1429 DSGDLSDLALAPV
+1429 DSGDLSDLALAAAA
-1442 PDRAPG
+1442 DRAPG
-1448 AGEVQVRVHTVG
+1448 DEEVQVKVRAVG

-1478 AEGEEEPPPL
+1478 EEEGTEATEEEPPPL
-1488 LGRLARGTVLATAD
+1488 LGRLARGTVLAAPG
-1502 GTGFAPGDEV
+1502 GTGFAAGDEV

-1520 RATLTVPVPAVV
+1520 RSTLTVPAVAVV
-1532 HATGSDDTAPRF
+1532 HATGSDDTAPAF

-1568 PEDPAEQPPDAVLL
+1568 PEDPAEERTDPA
-1582 AEGRAGSQRDA
+1582 
-1593 VIPPEGRPEPQQ
+1593 
-1605 YAVDEGPTRLRA
+1605 DEGPTGLRS

-1638 AALGARHLTLV
+1638 VALGARHLTLV

-1654 ATEEASALLA
+1654 ATEEASEVLA

-1675 RADISRPQDVRRL
+1675 RADISRSQDVQRL
-1688 VRQLAAGPYP
+1688 VRHVTAGPYP
-1698 VGGIVHAA
+1698 LGGIVHAA
-1706 GSYDKKLIS
+1706 GSYDKKLVS

-1738 AAEESFPELEF
+1738 AAEESFPDLEF

-1761 GATQGHYAAASAALD
+1761 GATQGHYAAASAGLD
-1776 ALAEWRGR
+1776 ALAEWRSR

-1857 TGDLFYDRLARR
+1857 TGDLFFDRLARQAP
-1869 TTDEDGTGLDLG
+1869 DDDGTGLDLK
-1881 ALAALPEAERLAA
+1881 ALAALPAAERLAA
-1894 VTCVVRE
+1894 VTGVVRE

-1907 HLEEGDELDA
+1907 HLEEGDELDVST
-1917 NAEFVSLGLDS
+1917 EFVSLGLDS

-1938 EQAFRLP
+1938 EQTFRLP

-1955 TVRALAR
+1955 TVRALAQ
-1962 FVDGQLA
+1962 FVDGQLGPV

>member
-1 MPRTET
+1 MPRTES

-29 PDEFDAFLKEGR
+29 PDEFDAFLREGR
-41 SGIGPIPRDRWD
+41 SGIRPIPTDRWD

-63 DKGKIIASAGGF
+63 DKGKIRASGGGF

-140 ELDSLPYE
+140 ELDALPYE

-194 VNALRAGETDIALC
+194 VQALRAGETDIALC

-227 MLAPDGRCKTF
+227 MLSPDGQCKTF
-238 DESAD
+238 DEAAD

-253 VVLKRLSDAERDGDR
+253 VVLKRLADAERDGDR

-300 SALAAARLTP
+300 SALAAARLAP
-310 GDIQYV
+310 EDIQYV

-373 LQLRART
+373 LQLRAGT
-380 IYPHLNLE
+380 IYPHINLN

-398 YPLRVPTACEPWDA
+398 YPVRVPTACEPWKA

-427 IGAVVLEQAPAPAEP
+427 IGAVVLEQAPERAEQ
-442 AAGEGAAPLFTLS
+442 ASEGGAEQPSEGGAEPLFTLS
-455 AKNAAALRE
+455 AKNAGALRE
-464 LAAAYRESVDHRPLD
+464 LAAAYRRLLD
-479 ALCHSANTTRAHH
+479 EQPGLSLSALCHSANTTRAHH
-492 PYRIAAPVAD
+492 PYRVAAPVAD
-502 RAALARLLDRAAE
+502 RAALERLLGRAAE
-515 QEHEG
+515 AEHEG

-527 AFLFTGQG
+527 AFMFTGQG

-546 AACPVFREHVDAC
+546 RAFPVFRAHVDEC
-559 DELFAAH
+559 DRLFAEH
-566 LGRSVRELLLGTA
+566 LGRSVRGLLLGTA
-579 ADPEAIDRTEYTQP
+579 ADPDAVDRTEYTQP

-598 EYALARQ
+598 EYALAQQ
-605 WMAWGAR
+605 WLAWGVR

-620 IGEVVAAAVAGLFDL
+620 IGEVVAAAVAGLFSL
-635 PDAVRLVAARARLM
+635 PDAVTLVAARARLM
-649 QAVRTAGGMAAVAA
+649 QAVRTQGGMAAVAA
-663 PVEDVEPLL
+663 PVEEVAPLL
-672 QGHDDLA
+672 EGRADLA
-679 LAGVNAPDQTVISGA
+679 LAGINAPDQTVISGA

-699 EVVAALEA
+699 EVVGILEA
-707 KGVRVDRLKVSHA
+707 RGVRVDRLKVSHA

-738 GITFREP
+738 GITFHEP
-745 AISLISNVTGR
+745 KISLISNVTGR

-782 IRAVARRGR
+782 IRAVAKRGR
-791 HAMVEIGPQA
+791 HALIEIGPQA
-801 ALTALARRGVTA
+801 GLTALARRGVTV

-832 LTALADYYTAG
+832 LTALADYYAAG
-843 LTVDWSG
+843 LTVSWAD
-850 YHAGHPVPARV
+850 YHAGHPAPARV

-884 ANGSARHPLLGIE
+884 ANGTARHLLLGTE

-911 TAEELGALAD
+911 TTEELGALAD

-931 AGAYVDLLFAVQD
+931 AGAYVDLLLAVQD
-944 AVQGHAR
+944 AVRGHAR

-974 TRWRPRHGGGAEVE
+974 TRWRPRPGGAAEVE
-988 VFTIVGG
+988 VFTVVGG

-1003 VVAAAPEPLVPV
+1003 VVAAEPEPLVPV

-1054 LLSAAR
+1054 LLRAAR
-1060 HGDAVPR
+1060 HGD
-1067 QATSAP
+1067 
-1073 SRRPARTLAARAE
+1073 
-1086 SPSTSSTRAS
+1086 
-1096 GGHADSTHR
+1096 G
-1105 TPLLDGQTLP
+1105 
-1115 AGALVT
+1115 LVT

-1153 GPVFVPREIAA
+1153 GPVFVPREIAS

-1178 LARVRGEQDRRLADV
+1178 LARVRGDQDRRLADV
-1193 LLLENGEPVAELL
+1193 LLLENGDPVAELL

-1215 RAGRRQFLHRP
+1215 RGGRRQFLHRP
-1226 DWVRRALPATEHG
+1226 DWVRRALPARDDA

-1268 TEFTDLKAALEDPTV
+1268 PDLTDPTDLKAALADPTV
-1283 TDVCRLWRQCPEPM
+1283 TDVCRVWRGRPEPM
-1297 SAERL
+1297 SAGRL

-1312 LLALVGALEAAA
+1312 LLALIGALDGSGAP

-1331 VTEGAQWLPGD
+1331 VTEAAQWLPGD

-1364 EYPQY
+1364 EYPQH
-1369 RATLVDLAPGSGLTP
+1369 RATLVDLAPGSGLAP
-1384 LAEEWRAEPPGEYQ
+1384 LADELRAEPPGEYQ

-1403 GRRYVRRLLAGDTAL
+1403 GRRYVRRLLAGDSTL
-1418 TWTGG
+1418 TWTWGSPRSSEPESGGGAQRGGG

-1429 DSGDLSDLALAPV
+1429 DSGDLSDLALTSV
-1442 PDRAPG
+1442 TDRAPG
-1448 AGEVQVRVHTVG
+1448 ADEVQVRVHTVG

-1478 AEGEEEPPPL
+1478 EEEAGAEAGEEEPPPL
-1488 LGRLARGTVLATAD
+1488 LGRLARGAVLAAAD

-1520 RATLTVPVPAVV
+1520 RSTLTVPAVAVV

-1556 LADPAGRAWVTL
+1556 LSDPAGRAWVTL
-1568 PEDPAEQPPDAVLL
+1568 PEDPADERTGP
-1582 AEGRAGSQRDA
+1582 
-1593 VIPPEGRPEPQQ
+1593 
-1605 YAVDEGPTRLRA
+1605 VDEGPAGLRA

-1638 AALGARHLTLV
+1638 VALGARHLTLV

-1654 ATEEASALLA
+1654 ATEEASPVLA

-1670 EIDVV
+1670 EIAVV
-1675 RADISRPQDVRRL
+1675 RADISRPEDVGRL

-1698 VGGIVHAA
+1698 LGGIVHAA

-1738 AAEESFPELEF
+1738 AAETSFPELEF

-1761 GATQGHYAAASAALD
+1761 GATQGHYAAASAGLD

-1803 ARLEEHLSQEIERS
+1803 ARLEDHLSQEIERS

-1848 WDRYVSGSV
+1848 WDRYVAGSV
-1857 TGDLFYDRLARR
+1857 TGDLFYDRLARQAA
-1869 TTDEDGTGLDLG
+1869 DDDGTGLDLT
-1881 ALAALPEAERLAA
+1881 ALAALPGAERLAA
-1894 VTCVVRE
+1894 VTGVVTE

-1907 HLEEGDELDA
+1907 HLEEGDELDLST
-1917 NAEFVSLGLDS
+1917 EFVSLGLDS

-1938 EQAFRLP
+1938 EQTFRLP

-1955 TVRALAR
+1955 TVRALAQ

-1969 PAA
+1969 PVPAA

>member
-1 MPRTET
+1 MPRTESA
-7 EQAPEPV
+7 QAPEPV

-29 PDEFDAFLKEGR
+29 PDEFDAFLKEGA

-194 VNALRAGETDIALC
+194 VQALRAGETDIALC

-253 VVLKRLSDAERDGDR
+253 VVLKLLSDAERDGDR
-268 ILALVRGTAV
+268 VLALVRGTAV

-300 SALAAARLTP
+300 SALAAAHLAP
-310 GDIQYV
+310 EDIQYV

-340 SHTKDRPVLVG
+340 SHSKDRPVLVG

-373 LQLRART
+373 LQLRAGT
-380 IYPHLNLE
+380 IYPHINLS

-412 EVRRAVVNSFGFAGT
+412 GVRRAVVNSFGFAGT
-427 IGAVVLEQAPAPAEP
+427 IGAVVLEQAPEP
-442 AAGEGAAPLFTLS
+442 VERETGAGAAPLFTLS
-455 AKNAAALRE
+455 AKNAPALRE
-464 LAAAYRESVDHRPLD
+464 LAAAYRKLVDERPLA

-502 RAALARLLDRAAE
+502 RAALAALLDRAAE
-515 QEHEG
+515 REHEG

-546 AACPVFREHVDAC
+546 AAFPVFREQVDAC

-579 ADPEAIDRTEYTQP
+579 TDPEAIDRTEYTQP

-598 EYALARQ
+598 EYALAQQ

-612 PNVLIGHS
+612 PSVLIGHS
-620 IGEVVAAAVAGLFDL
+620 IGEVVAAAAAGLFDL

-649 QAVRTAGGMAAVAA
+649 QAVRTDGGMAAVTA
-663 PVEDVEPLL
+663 PVEDIEPLL
-672 QGHDDLA
+672 QGHPDLA

-699 EVVAALEA
+699 EVVGLLEGR
-707 KGVRVDRLKVSHA
+707 GVRVDRLKVSHA

-738 GITFREP
+738 GITFHEP
-745 AISLISNVTGR
+745 RISLISNVTGR
-756 LARFRE
+756 LARLRE
-762 IGDPDYWVRHI
+762 IGNPDYWVRHI

-782 IRAVARRGR
+782 IRAVAKRGR

-801 ALTALARRGVTA
+801 GLTALARRGVTV

-843 LTVDWSG
+843 LTVSWTG
-850 YHAGHPVPARV
+850 YHTGHPVPARV

-884 ANGSARHPLLGIE
+884 GNGTARHPLLGIE

-931 AGAYVDLLFAVQD
+931 AGAYVDLLLAVQD

-951 SAVRDLRLLAP
+951 SAVRDLKLLAP

-988 VFTIVGG
+988 VFTVVGG

-1003 VVAAAPEPLVPV
+1003 VVAADPEPLVPV

-1025 APAAQHIDDEDIYT
+1025 APGGLEIDDEDIYT

-1054 LLSAAR
+1054 LLRATR
-1060 HGDAVPR
+1060 HGD
-1067 QATSAP
+1067 
-1073 SRRPARTLAARAE
+1073 
-1086 SPSTSSTRAS
+1086 
-1096 GGHADSTHR
+1096 G
-1105 TPLLDGQTLP
+1105 
-1115 AGALVT
+1115 LVT

-1164 VRHFRKPRGENLRV
+1164 VRHFRKPRGEMLRV

-1226 DWVRRALPATEHG
+1226 DWVRRALPATGHA

-1268 TEFTDLKAALEDPTV
+1268 TDPTDLKAALEDPTV
-1283 TDVCRLWRQCPEPM
+1283 TDVCRLWRQRPEPM

-1312 LLALVGALEAAA
+1312 LLTLTGALEAAA

-1369 RATLVDLAPGSGLTP
+1369 RATLVDLAPGSGLAP
-1384 LAEEWRAEPPGEYQ
+1384 LAAEWRAEPPGEYQ

-1403 GRRYVRRLLAGDTAL
+1403 GRRYVRRLLAGDTTL
-1418 TWTGG
+1418 TWSGG
-1423 FELRAP
+1423 FELRAS
-1429 DSGDLSDLALAPV
+1429 DSGDLSDLALASV
-1442 PDRAPG
+1442 TERAPG
-1448 AGEVQVRVHTVG
+1448 ADEVQVRVTSVG

-1488 LGRLARGTVLATAD
+1488 LGQLARGTVLAAAD

-1520 RATLTVPVPAVV
+1520 RSTLTVSAPAVV
-1532 HATGSDDTAPRF
+1532 HATGSDDAAPRF

-1556 LADPAGRAWVTL
+1556 LSDPAGRAWVTL
-1568 PEDPAEQPPDAVLL
+1568 PEDPAEQQADAV
-1582 AEGRAGSQRDA
+1582 E
-1593 VIPPEGRPEPQQ
+1593 
-1605 YAVDEGPTRLRA
+1605 EGPGGLRA

-1624 GGLGGLGLVTARKL
+1624 GGLGGLGLVTARRL

-1675 RADISRPQDVRRL
+1675 RADVSRPDDVRRL
-1688 VRQLAAGPYP
+1688 VRHLAAGPYP
-1698 VGGIVHAA
+1698 LGGIVHAA

-1848 WDRYVSGSV
+1848 WDRYVCGSV
-1857 TGDLFYDRLARR
+1857 TGDLFYDRLARQ
-1869 TTDEDGTGLDLG
+1869 TPDDTGTGIDRT
-1881 ALAALPEAERLAA
+1881 ALAALPETERLAA
-1894 VTCVVRE
+1894 VTSVVRE

-1907 HLEEGDELDA
+1907 HLEEGDELDP
-1917 NAEFVSLGLDS
+1917 NGEFVSLGLDS

>member
-1 MPRTET
+1 MPRTES

-29 PDEFDAFLKEGR
+29 PDEFDAFLREGR

-63 DKGKIIASAGGF
+63 DKGKIRASGGGF

-148 ELDGHLAS
+148 EMDGHLAS

-194 VNALRAGETDIALC
+194 VQALRAGESDIALC

-227 MLAPDGRCKTF
+227 MLAPDGQCKTF
-238 DESAD
+238 DEAAD

-253 VVLKRLSDAERDGDR
+253 IVLKRLSDAERDGDR

-300 SALAAARLTP
+300 SALAAARLAP
-310 GDIQYV
+310 EDIQYV

-373 LQLRART
+373 LQLRSAT
-380 IYPHLNLE
+380 VYPHINLH

-398 YPLRVPTACEPWDA
+398 YPVRVPTACEPWEA

-427 IGAVVLEQAPAPAEP
+427 IGAVVLEQAPEQP
-442 AAGEGAAPLFTLS
+442 AAPQSTGAAPLFTLS
-455 AKNAAALRE
+455 AKNATALRE
-464 LAAAYRESVDHRPLD
+464 LVDGYRRLLEERPELPVA

-502 RAALARLLDRAAE
+502 RAALAKLLERAAG

-527 AFLFTGQG
+527 AFMFTGQG

-546 AACPVFREHVDAC
+546 EAFPVFRARVDEC
-559 DELFAAH
+559 DRLFAGH

-598 EYALARQ
+598 EYALAQQ
-605 WMAWGAR
+605 WMAWGVR

-620 IGEVVAAAVAGLFDL
+620 IGEVVAAAVAGLFSL
-635 PDAVRLVAARARLM
+635 PDAVTLVAARARLM
-649 QAVRTAGGMAAVAA
+649 QSVRSEGGMAAITA
-663 PVEDVEPLL
+663 PVEEVAPLL
-672 QGHDDLA
+672 EGHADLA
-679 LAGVNAPDQTVISGA
+679 LAGVNAVDQTVISGA
-694 TAALD
+694 IAALD
-699 EVVAALEA
+699 EVVAHFTEQ
-707 KGVRVDRLKVSHA
+707 GVRVESLKVSHA

-738 GITFREP
+738 GITFHEP
-745 AISLISNVTGR
+745 KISLISNVTGR

-762 IGDPDYWVRHI
+762 IGTPDYWVRHI

-782 IRAVARRGR
+782 IRAVAKRGR
-791 HAMVEIGPQA
+791 HALIEVGPQA
-801 ALTALARRGVTA
+801 GLTALARRSVTV

-832 LTALADYYTAG
+832 LTALAGYYADG
-843 LTVDWSG
+843 LTVSWDG

-872 YWLPSVTPRRSA
+872 YWLPTATPRRAA
-884 ANGSARHPLLGIE
+884 ANGSARHLLLGIE
-897 ERFASGVREFTAEF
+897 ERFASGVREFNAEF
-911 TAEELGALAD
+911 TTEELGALAD
-921 LADGGRTVLP
+921 HSDGGRTVLP
-931 AGAYVDLLFAVQD
+931 AGAYVDLLLAAQD
-944 AVQGHAR
+944 AAWGHTR

-967 ETVTALT
+967 ETMTALT

-988 VFTIVGG
+988 VFTVVGG

-1003 VVAAAPEPLVPV
+1003 VVAAEREPLVPV

-1025 APAAQHIDDEDIYT
+1025 APAGQQIDDEDIYT

-1054 LLSAAR
+1054 LLRAAR
-1060 HGDAVPR
+1060 HGD
-1067 QATSAP
+1067 
-1073 SRRPARTLAARAE
+1073 
-1086 SPSTSSTRAS
+1086 
-1096 GGHADSTHR
+1096 G
-1105 TPLLDGQTLP
+1105 
-1115 AGALVT
+1115 LVT

-1153 GPVFVPREIAA
+1153 GPVFVPREIAS

-1178 LARVRGEQDRRLADV
+1178 LARIRGEQDRRLADV
-1193 LLLENGEPVAELL
+1193 LLLENGDPVAELL

-1215 RAGRRQFLHRP
+1215 RVGRRQFLHRP
-1226 DWVRRALPATEHG
+1226 DWVRRALPAKEHA
-1239 PARHVVL
+1239 PSRHIVL
-1246 LDPSAARAA
+1246 LDPSAVRAA

-1268 TEFTDLKAALEDPTV
+1268 PDLTDLKAALEDPTV
-1283 TDVCRLWRQCPEPM
+1283 TDVCRIWRQLPAPM
-1297 SAERL
+1297 SAGRL
-1302 RAECEDNYRE
+1302 RAECEVNYHE
-1312 LLALVGALEAAA
+1312 LLTLIGALDACGTP

-1369 RATLVDLAPGSGLTP
+1369 RATLVDLAPGSGLAP
-1384 LAEEWRAEPPGEYQ
+1384 LADEWRSEPPGEYQ

-1403 GRRYVRRLLAGDTAL
+1403 GRRYVRRLLAGDSTL

-1429 DSGDLSDLALAPV
+1429 FSGDLSDLALASV
-1442 PDRAPG
+1442 TDRAP
-1448 AGEVQVRVHTVG
+1448 AAEEVQVRVHTVG

-1478 AEGEEEPPPL
+1478 EEDATEEEPPPL
-1488 LGRLARGTVLATAD
+1488 LGQLARGTVLAAAD
-1502 GTGFAPGDEV
+1502 GTGFAAGDEV

-1520 RATLTVPVPAVV
+1520 RSTLTVPAVAVV

-1556 LADPAGRAWVTL
+1556 LSDPVGRTWVTL
-1568 PEDPAEQPPDAVLL
+1568 PEDPAEERPD
-1582 AEGRAGSQRDA
+1582 
-1593 VIPPEGRPEPQQ
+1593 P
-1605 YAVDEGPTRLRA
+1605 VDEGPAGLRP

-1654 ATEEASALLA
+1654 ATEEASPLLA

-1675 RADISRPQDVRRL
+1675 RADISRAEDVQRL
-1688 VRQLAAGPYP
+1688 VRHLAAGPYP
-1698 VGGIVHAA
+1698 LGGIVHAA

-1848 WDRYVSGSV
+1848 WDRYVSGSA
-1857 TGDLFYDRLARR
+1857 TGDLFYDRLARQ
-1869 TTDEDGTGLDLG
+1869 TPDDDGTGIDLT
-1881 ALAALPEAERLAA
+1881 ALAALPEAERLAT
-1894 VTCVVRE
+1894 VTGVVRD

-1907 HLEEGDELDA
+1907 HLEEGDELDVST
-1917 NAEFVSLGLDS
+1917 EFVSLGLDS

-1938 EQAFRLP
+1938 EQTFRLA

-1962 FVDGQLA
+1962 FVDGLLGPV

>member
-1 MPRTET
+1 MPRTESA
-7 EQAPEPV
+7 QAPEPV

-29 PDEFDAFLKEGR
+29 PDEFDAFLREGR
-41 SGIGPIPRDRWD
+41 SGIRPIPTDRWD

-63 DKGKIIASAGGF
+63 DKGKIRASAGGF

-194 VNALRAGETDIALC
+194 VQALRGGETDIALC

-227 MLAPDGRCKTF
+227 MLSPDGQCKTF

-253 VVLKRLSDAERDGDR
+253 IVLKRLSDAERDGDR
-268 ILALVRGTAV
+268 VLALVRGTAV

-300 SALAAARLTP
+300 SALSAAHLAP
-310 GDIQYV
+310 EDISYV

-333 IGDVFVD
+333 IGDVFMD
-340 SHTKDRPVLVG
+340 SHTKDHPVVVG

-373 LQLRART
+373 LMLRAGT
-380 IYPHLNLE
+380 IYPHINLAN
-388 TPSGRIPWDL
+388 PSGRIPWDL
-398 YPLRVPTACEPWDA
+398 YPLRVPTACEPWKA
-412 EVRRAVVNSFGFAGT
+412 EVKRAVVNSFGFAGT
-427 IGAVVLEQAPAPAEP
+427 IGAVVLEEAPEQPVEETEQA
-442 AAGEGAAPLFTLS
+442 GAAPLFTLS
-455 AKNAAALRE
+455 AKNATALRE
-464 LAAAYRESVDHRPLD
+464 LAANYRALLEERPEISVA
-479 ALCHSANTTRAHH
+479 ALSHSANTTRAHH
-492 PYRIAAPVAD
+492 PYRVAAPVAD
-502 RAALARLLDRAAE
+502 RAALVKLLDKAAAH
-515 QEHEG
+515 EHEG
-520 PSGIRKT
+520 PTGIRKT
-527 AFLFTGQG
+527 AFMFTGQG

-546 AACPVFREHVDAC
+546 EALPVFRAQVDAC

-566 LGRSVRELLLGTA
+566 LGRSMRELLLGTA

-598 EYALARQ
+598 EYALAQQ
-605 WMAWGAR
+605 WMAWGVK

-620 IGEVVAAAVAGLFDL
+620 IGEVVAAAVAGLFSL
-635 PDAVRLVAARARLM
+635 PDAVKLVAARARLM
-649 QAVRTAGGMAAVAA
+649 QAVTAEGGMAAVSA
-663 PVEDVEPLL
+663 PLEDVAPLVE
-672 QGHDDLA
+672 GHEDLA
-679 LAGVNAPDQTVISGA
+679 VAGVNAPDQTVISGA

-699 EVVAALEA
+699 EVSATLAER
-707 KGVRVDRLKVSHA
+707 GVRVERLKVSHA

-738 GITFREP
+738 GIEFHEP
-745 AISLISNVTGR
+745 KISLISNVTGR

-762 IGDPDYWVRHI
+762 IGNPGYWVRHI

-782 IRAVARRGR
+782 IRAVAKRGR
-791 HAMVEIGPQA
+791 HALIEVGPQA
-801 ALTALARRGVTA
+801 GLTALARRSVTV
-813 EDHLWLASLRRR
+813 EDHVWLASLRRR

-832 LTALADYYTAG
+832 LTALADYYAAG
-843 LTVDWSG
+843 LTVAWDG
-850 YHAGHPVPARV
+850 YHAGHPAPARV

-884 ANGSARHPLLGIE
+884 SNGTARHPLLGTE

-911 TAEELGALAD
+911 MPEELGALAD
-921 LADGGRTVLP
+921 LAADDRTVLP
-931 AGAYVDLLFAVQD
+931 AGAYVDLLLAVQD

-951 SAVRDLRLLAP
+951 HAVRDLKLLAP
-962 LELPA
+962 LELSA

-974 TRWRPRHGGGAEVE
+974 TRWRPRPGGGAEIE
-988 VFTIVGG
+988 VYTLVGG

-1003 VVAAAPEPLVPV
+1003 TVAADPEPLVPV

-1020 LDATL
+1020 LDAGL

-1054 LLSAAR
+1054 LVKAAR
-1060 HGDAVPR
+1060 HGD
-1067 QATSAP
+1067 
-1073 SRRPARTLAARAE
+1073 
-1086 SPSTSSTRAS
+1086 
-1096 GGHADSTHR
+1096 G
-1105 TPLLDGQTLP
+1105 
-1115 AGALVT
+1115 LVT
-1121 GELTGRDATAVEHV
+1121 GELTGRDASAVEHV

-1153 GPVFVPREIAA
+1153 GPVFVPREIAS
-1164 VRHFRKPRGENLRV
+1164 VRHFRKPRGEQLRV

-1193 LLLENGEPVAELL
+1193 LLLENGDPVAELL

-1215 RAGRRQFLHRP
+1215 RGGRRQFLHRP
-1226 DWVRRALPATEHG
+1226 EWVRRALPARG
-1239 PARHVVL
+1239 GAPAARHVVL

-1255 ELAAEP
+1255 DLAAEP

-1268 TEFTDLKAALEDPTV
+1268 PDLTDLKAALEDPTV
-1283 TDVCRLWRQCPEPM
+1283 TDICRLWHQRSGPM

-1312 LLALVGALEAAA
+1312 LLTLIGALETAN

-1349 LGAATLWGFGRVLLT
+1349 LAAATLWGFGRVLLT
-1364 EYPQY
+1364 EYAQY
-1369 RATLVDLAPGSGLTP
+1369 RATLVDLAPGSGLAP
-1384 LAEEWRAEPPGEYQ
+1384 LAEEWRTEPAGEYQ

-1403 GRRYVRRLLAGDTAL
+1403 GRRYVRRLLAGDASL

-1429 DSGDLSDLALAPV
+1429 DSGDLSDLVLAPV
-1442 PDRAPG
+1442 ADRAPG
-1448 AGEVQVRVHTVG
+1448 PDEIQVRVSAVG
-1460 LTAEDARTALDTG
+1460 LTAEDARAALDTG

-1478 AEGEEEPPPL
+1478 EESGEVELPPL
-1488 LGRLARGTVLATAD
+1488 LGQLARGSVLAAAE

-1520 RATLTVPVPAVV
+1520 RATLTVPAVAAVPA
-1532 HATGSDDTAPRF
+1532 TGDDGSDLRF
-1544 RLDETGEALRTA
+1544 GLDETGEALRTA
-1556 LADPAGRAWVTL
+1556 LSDPAGRAWVTL
-1568 PEDPAEQPPDAVLL
+1568 PEDLQE
-1582 AEGRAGSQRDA
+1582 
-1593 VIPPEGRPEPQQ
+1593 RPEP
-1605 YAVDEGPTRLRA
+1605 ADEVPAGLRA

-1649 SRSGR
+1649 SRSGK
-1654 ATEEASALLA
+1654 ATEEAAPVLA
-1664 DLAADA
+1664 DLAADT

-1675 RADISRPQDVRRL
+1675 RADISRPGDVERL
-1688 VRQLAAGPYP
+1688 VRHLRSGSRPL
-1698 VGGIVHAA
+1698 GGIVHAA

-1738 AAEESFPELEF
+1738 AAEDSFPELEF

-1761 GATQGHYAAASAALD
+1761 GATQGHYAAASAGLD

-1817 GVRFFSPTRALDT
+1817 GVRVFSPTRALDT

-1857 TGDLFYDRLARR
+1857 NGDLFFDRLARQGG
-1869 TTDEDGTGLDLG
+1869 EEGTGLDLT
-1881 ALAALPEAERLAA
+1881 ALTALPAAERLAA
-1894 VTCVVRE
+1894 VTAVVSE
-1901 KVAAVL
+1901 KVGAVL
-1907 HLEEGDELDA
+1907 HLEEGDELDP
-1917 NAEFVSLGLDS
+1917 NSEFVSLGLDS

-1938 EQAFRLP
+1938 EQSFRLP

-1955 TVRALAR
+1955 TVRALAQ

-1969 PAA
+1969 PAPAA

>member
-1 MPRTET
+1 MPRTES

-29 PDEFDAFLKEGR
+29 ADEFDAFLREGR

-63 DKGKIIASAGGF
+63 DKGKIRASGGGF

-194 VNALRAGETDIALC
+194 ANALRAGETDIALC

-227 MLAPDGRCKTF
+227 MLSPDGQCKTF

-243 GYARAEGCGI
+243 GYARAEGCGV
-253 VVLKRLSDAERDGDR
+253 VVLKRLSDARRDGDR

-300 SALAAARLTP
+300 TALAVAHLAP
-310 GDIQYV
+310 EDIQYV

-340 SHTKDRPVLVG
+340 SHTKDRPLLIG

-380 IYPHLNLE
+380 IYPHLNLT

-398 YPLRVPTACEPWDA
+398 YPVRVPTACEPWEA

-427 IGAVVLEQAPAPAEP
+427 IGAVVLEEAPEPAEAPAED
-442 AAGEGAAPLFTLS
+442 GAAPVFTLS
-455 AKNAAALRE
+455 AKNAGALRE
-464 LAAAYRESVDHRPLD
+464 LAAAYRRSLDERPEVSVA

-502 RAALARLLDRAAE
+502 RAALEKLLDRAAE
-515 QEHEG
+515 AEHEG
-520 PSGIRKT
+520 PTGIRKT

-546 AACPVFREHVDAC
+546 AELPVFRAHVDEC
-559 DELFAAH
+559 DRLFAGH

-598 EYALARQ
+598 EYALAQQ
-605 WMAWGAR
+605 WIAWGAK

-620 IGEVVAAAVAGLFDL
+620 IGEVVAAAVAGLFSL

-649 QAVRTAGGMAAVAA
+649 QAVTAEGGMAAVSA
-663 PVEDVEPLL
+663 PVEEVAPLL
-672 QGHDDLA
+672 EGHDDLA
-679 LAGVNAPDQTVISGA
+679 VAGVNAPDQTVISGA

-699 EVVAALEA
+699 EVTGVLTAR
-707 KGVRVDRLKVSHA
+707 GVRVERLKVSHA

-738 GITFREP
+738 GIAFHEP
-745 AISLISNVTGR
+745 QISIVSNVTGR

-762 IGDPDYWVRHI
+762 IGNPDYWVRHI

-782 IRAVARRGR
+782 IRAVAKRGR
-791 HAMVEIGPQA
+791 HAMVEVGPQA
-801 ALTALARRGVTA
+801 GLTALARRSVTV

-825 DTTTATT
+825 DTTATTT
-832 LTALADYYTAG
+832 LTALADYYAAG
-843 LTVDWSG
+843 LTVSWTG
-850 YHAGHPVPARV
+850 YHAGHRAPARV

-872 YWLPSVTPRRSA
+872 YWLPSATPRRSA
-884 ANGSARHPLLGIE
+884 ANGTARHPLLGTE

-931 AGAYVDLLFAVQD
+931 AGAYVDLLLAVQD
-944 AVQGHAR
+944 AVRGHAR

-967 ETVTALT
+967 ETLTALT
-974 TRWRPRHGGGAEVE
+974 TRWRPRPGGAAEVE
-988 VFTIVGG
+988 VFTVVGG

-1003 VVAAAPEPLVPV
+1003 VVAAEPEPLVPV

-1054 LLSAAR
+1054 LLRAAR
-1060 HGDAVPR
+1060 HGD
-1067 QATSAP
+1067 
-1073 SRRPARTLAARAE
+1073 
-1086 SPSTSSTRAS
+1086 
-1096 GGHADSTHR
+1096 G
-1105 TPLLDGQTLP
+1105 
-1115 AGALVT
+1115 LVT

-1153 GPVFVPREIAA
+1153 GPVFVPREIAS

-1215 RAGRRQFLHRP
+1215 RTGRRRFLHRP
-1226 DWVRRALPATEHG
+1226 DWVRRALPAKDG
-1239 PARHVVL
+1239 AAARHVVL
-1246 LDPSAARAA
+1246 LDPSAVRAA

-1268 TEFTDLKAALEDPTV
+1268 SDLTDLKAALEDPTV
-1283 TDVCRLWRQCPEPM
+1283 TDVCRVWRQLPAPM
-1297 SAERL
+1297 SVGRL
-1302 RAECEDNYRE
+1302 RAECEDNYRD
-1312 LLALVGALEAAA
+1312 LLTLVGALDAAP

-1331 VTEGAQWLPGD
+1331 VTEGAQHLPGD

-1349 LGAATLWGFGRVLLT
+1349 LAAATLWGFGRVLLT

-1369 RATLVDLAPGSGLTP
+1369 RATLVDLAPGSGLAP

-1403 GRRYVRRLLAGDTAL
+1403 GRRYVRRLLAGDSAL
-1418 TWTGG
+1418 AWSGG

-1429 DSGDLSDLALAPV
+1429 DSGDLSDLALAPATG
-1442 PDRAPG
+1442 REPG

-1478 AEGEEEPPPL
+1478 EEAAAEEEPPPV
-1488 LGRLARGTVLATAD
+1488 LGRFARGTVLAAD
-1502 GTGFAPGDEV
+1502 TGTGFAPGDEV

-1520 RATLTVPVPAVV
+1520 RSTLTVPAPAVV

-1556 LADPAGRAWVTL
+1556 LADPAQRAWVTL
-1568 PEDPAEQPPDAVLL
+1568 PEDPAEERTDP
-1582 AEGRAGSQRDA
+1582 
-1593 VIPPEGRPEPQQ
+1593 
-1605 YAVDEGPTRLRA
+1605 VDEGPTGLRA

-1638 AALGARHLTLV
+1638 VALGARHLTLV
-1649 SRSGR
+1649 SRGGR
-1654 ATEEASALLA
+1654 ATDEASPVLA
-1664 DLAADA
+1664 DLAAEA

-1675 RADISRPQDVRRL
+1675 RADVSREQDVERL
-1688 VRQLAAGPYP
+1688 VRHLAAGPYP
-1698 VGGIVHAA
+1698 LGGIVHAA

-1715 ELTWESIDAQLAAKA
+1715 ELTWESVDAQLAAKA

-1803 ARLEEHLSQEIERS
+1803 ARLEDHLGQEIERS

-1830 LARLWG
+1830 LARLWD

-1848 WDRYVSGSV
+1848 WDRYVAGSV
-1857 TGDLFYDRLARR
+1857 TGDLFYDRLARQEP
-1869 TTDEDGTGLDLG
+1869 DDDGTGLDLT
-1881 ALAALPEAERLAA
+1881 ALAALPGAERLAA
-1894 VTCVVRE
+1894 VTGVVRD

-1907 HLEEGDELDA
+1907 HLEEGDELDLST
-1917 NAEFVSLGLDS
+1917 EFVSLGLDS

-1938 EQAFRLP
+1938 EQSFRLP

-1955 TVRALAR
+1955 TVRALAQ
-1962 FVDGQLA
+1962 FVDGQLGPV

>member
-1 MPRTET
+1 MPRTES

-29 PDEFDAFLKEGR
+29 PDEFDAFLREGR

-53 VEAFTPEGPD
+53 VEAFTPQGPD
-63 DKGKIIASAGGF
+63 DKGKIRASGGGF

-194 VNALRAGETDIALC
+194 VQALRAGETDIALC

-227 MLAPDGRCKTF
+227 MLSPDGQCKTF
-238 DESAD
+238 DEAAD

-253 VVLKRLSDAERDGDR
+253 VVLKLLSAAQRDGDR
-268 ILALVRGTAV
+268 VLAVVRGTAV

-300 SALAAARLTP
+300 SALAAARLAP
-310 GDIQYV
+310 EDIQYV

-373 LQLRART
+373 LQLRSGT
-380 IYPHLNLE
+380 IYPHVNLN

-398 YPLRVPTACEPWDA
+398 YPVRVPTACEPWRA

-427 IGAVVLEQAPAPAEP
+427 IGAVVLEQAPEPAERP
-442 AAGEGAAPLFTLS
+442 AEGGAAPLFTLS

-464 LAAAYRESVDHRPLD
+464 LAAHYRRLLDERPDVPLS

-492 PYRIAAPVAD
+492 PYRVAAPVAD
-502 RAALARLLDRAAE
+502 RAALAKLLDRAAGA
-515 QEHEG
+515 EHEG

-527 AFLFTGQG
+527 AFMFTGQG

-546 AACPVFREHVDAC
+546 AALPVFRDHVDTC
-559 DELFAAH
+559 DRLFAEH

-579 ADPEAIDRTEYTQP
+579 ADPAAVDRTEYTQP

-598 EYALARQ
+598 EYALAQQ
-605 WMAWGAR
+605 WMAWGVR
-612 PNVLIGHS
+612 PNVLLGHS

-649 QAVRTAGGMAAVAA
+649 QAVRAEGGMAAVAA
-663 PVEDVEPLL
+663 PAEEVAPLL
-672 QGHDDLA
+672 EGRDDLA
-679 LAGVNAPDQTVISGA
+679 LAGINAPDQTVISGA
-694 TAALD
+694 TAALE
-699 EVVAALEA
+699 EVTALLA
-707 KGVRVDRLKVSHA
+707 GRGIRVERLKVSHA

-738 GITFREP
+738 GIAFHEP
-745 AISLISNVTGR
+745 KISLISNVTGR

-762 IGDPDYWVRHI
+762 IGNPEYWVRHI

-782 IRAVARRGR
+782 IRAVAKRGR
-791 HAMVEIGPQA
+791 HALIEVGPQA
-801 ALTALARRGVTA
+801 GLTALARRSVTV

-832 LTALADYYTAG
+832 LTALADYYAAG
-843 LTVDWSG
+843 LGVSWAD
-850 YHAGHPVPARV
+850 YHAGHPAPGRV

-884 ANGSARHPLLGIE
+884 ASGTARHLLLGTE

-911 TAEELGALAD
+911 TTEELGALAD
-921 LADGGRTVLP
+921 RADGGRTVLP
-931 AGAYVDLLFAVQD
+931 AGAYVDLLLAVQD

-967 ETVTALT
+967 ETPTTLT
-974 TRWRPRHGGGAEVE
+974 TRWRPRPGGGAGIE
-988 VFTIVGG
+988 VFTVAGG

-1003 VVAAAPEPLVPV
+1003 VVAAGPEPLVPV

-1020 LDATL
+1020 LDASL
-1025 APAAQHIDDEDIYT
+1025 APAGQRIDDEDIYT

-1054 LLSAAR
+1054 LLRAAR
-1060 HGDAVPR
+1060 HD
-1067 QATSAP
+1067 
-1073 SRRPARTLAARAE
+1073 
-1086 SPSTSSTRAS
+1086 
-1096 GGHADSTHR
+1096 
-1105 TPLLDGQTLP
+1105 DG
-1115 AGALVT
+1115 LVT

-1153 GPVFVPREIAA
+1153 GPVFEPREIAS
-1164 VRHFRKPRGENLRV
+1164 VRHFRKPRGEDLRV
-1178 LARVRGEQDRRLADV
+1178 LARVRGELDGRLADV
-1193 LLLENGEPVAELL
+1193 LLLENGDPVAELL
-1206 GVRMARPEG
+1206 GVRMARPED
-1215 RAGRRQFLHRP
+1215 RTGRRRFLHRP
-1226 DWVRRALPATEHG
+1226 DWVRRALPAREDA

-1246 LDPSAARAA
+1246 LDPSAVRAA

-1268 TEFTDLKAALEDPTV
+1268 PDPTDLKAALEDPTV
-1283 TDVCRLWRQCPEPM
+1283 TDVCRIWRQLPAPM
-1297 SAERL
+1297 SAGRL

-1312 LLALVGALEAAA
+1312 LLTLIGALDASGMS

-1369 RATLVDLAPGSGLTP
+1369 RATLVDLAPGSGLAP
-1384 LAEEWRAEPPGEYQ
+1384 LAEEWRTEPAGEYQ

-1403 GRRYVRRLLAGDTAL
+1403 GRRYVRRLLAGDSTL
-1418 TWTGG
+1418 TWSGG

-1429 DSGDLSDLALAPV
+1429 DSGDLSDLVLAPAT
-1442 PDRAPG
+1442 DRAPG
-1448 AGEVQVRVHTVG
+1448 PDEVQVRVRAVG
-1460 LTAEDARTALDTG
+1460 LTVEDARAALDTG

-1478 AEGEEEPPPL
+1478 QEEGTGEEPPPL
-1488 LGRLARGTVLATAD
+1488 LGRSARGTVLTAAG

-1512 LVRHDGTF
+1512 LVRHTGTF
-1520 RATLTVPVPAVV
+1520 RSTLTVPAVAAV
-1532 HATGSDDTAPRF
+1532 HVTGSDDTAPRF

-1568 PEDPAEQPPDAVLL
+1568 PADPAEEHADPVQ
-1582 AEGRAGSQRDA
+1582 
-1593 VIPPEGRPEPQQ
+1593 
-1605 YAVDEGPTRLRA
+1605 EGPASLRA

-1638 AALGARHLTLV
+1638 VALGARHLTLV

-1654 ATEEASALLA
+1654 ATEEASPVLA

-1670 EIDVV
+1670 ELDVV
-1675 RADISRPQDVRRL
+1675 RADVGRPEDVQRL
-1688 VRQLAAGPYP
+1688 VRRIGAGPYP
-1698 VGGIVHAA
+1698 LGGIVHAA
-1706 GSYDKKLIS
+1706 GSYDKKLVS

-1776 ALAEWRGR
+1776 ALAEWRSR

-1857 TGDLFYDRLARR
+1857 TGDLFYDRLARQ
-1869 TTDEDGTGLDLG
+1869 TSEDDGTGLDLG
-1881 ALAALPEAERLAA
+1881 ALAALPPAERLAA
-1894 VTCVVRE
+1894 VTGVVRE

-1907 HLEEGDELDA
+1907 HLEEGDELEVST
-1917 NAEFVSLGLDS
+1917 EFVSLGLDS

-1933 VKAAL
+1933 VKAGL
-1938 EQAFRLP
+1938 EQTFRLP

-1955 TVRALAR
+1955 TVRALAQ
-1962 FVDGQLA
+1962 FVDGQLGPV

>member
-1 MPRTET
+1 MPRTES

-29 PDEFDAFLKEGR
+29 PDEFDAFLAEGR

-148 ELDGHLAS
+148 EMDGHLAS

-194 VNALRAGETDIALC
+194 VQALRAGETDIALC

-253 VVLKRLSDAERDGDR
+253 VVLKLLSAAERDGDR
-268 ILALVRGTAV
+268 VLALVRGTAV

-300 SALAAARLTP
+300 SALAAAHLAP

-340 SHTKDRPVLVG
+340 SHTKDHPVLVG

-373 LQLRART
+373 LQLRAGT
-380 IYPHLNLE
+380 IYPHLNLD

-398 YPLRVPTACEPWDA
+398 YPMRVPTAREPWHA

-427 IGAVVLEQAPAPAEP
+427 IGAVVLEQAPESETREAV
-442 AAGEGAAPLFTLS
+442 EGAAPLFTLS

-464 LAAAYRESVDHRPLD
+464 LAAEYRGLVDDQPLA

-546 AACPVFREHVDAC
+546 EAFPVFRAHVDEC

-566 LGRSVRELLLGTA
+566 LGRSVRDLLLGTA

-635 PDAVRLVAARARLM
+635 PDAVTLVAARARLM
-649 QAVRTAGGMAAVAA
+649 QAVRTEGGMAAATA
-663 PVEDVEPLL
+663 PVEDVEPLI
-672 QGHDDLA
+672 QGRDGLA
-679 LAGVNAPDQTVISGA
+679 LAGVNAPDQTVISGP

-699 EVVAALEA
+699 EVAGILRDS
-707 KGVRVDRLKVSHA
+707 GVRVERLKVSHA

-738 GITFREP
+738 GITFHEP
-745 AISLISNVTGR
+745 QISLISNVTGR

-762 IGDPDYWVRHI
+762 IGDADYWVRHI

-782 IRAVARRGR
+782 IRAVAKRGR

-801 ALTALARRGVTA
+801 GLTALARRGVTV

-825 DTTTATT
+825 DTTTTTT
-832 LTALADYYTAG
+832 LTALADYYTTG
-843 LTVDWSG
+843 LTVSWAD
-850 YHAGHPVPARV
+850 YHAGHPAPARV

-884 ANGSARHPLLGIE
+884 AQGSARHPLLGIE

-931 AGAYVDLLFAVQD
+931 AGAYVDLLLAVQD

-951 SAVRDLRLLAP
+951 SAVRDLLLLAP

-988 VFTIVGG
+988 VFTVVGG

-1003 VVAAAPEPLVPV
+1003 VVAADPEPLVPV

-1020 LDATL
+1020 LAATL
-1025 APAAQHIDDEDIYT
+1025 APAGQQIDDEDIYT

-1054 LLSAAR
+1054 LLRAAR
-1060 HGDAVPR
+1060 HGD
-1067 QATSAP
+1067 
-1073 SRRPARTLAARAE
+1073 
-1086 SPSTSSTRAS
+1086 
-1096 GGHADSTHR
+1096 G
-1105 TPLLDGQTLP
+1105 
-1115 AGALVT
+1115 LVT

-1164 VRHFRKPRGENLRV
+1164 VRHFRKPRGELLRL

-1226 DWVRRALPATEHG
+1226 DWVRRALPVREHA

-1268 TEFTDLKAALEDPTV
+1268 TDLTDLKATLEDPTV
-1283 TDVCRLWRQCPEPM
+1283 TDVCRLWRQRPEPM
-1297 SAERL
+1297 SAARL

-1312 LLALVGALEAAA
+1312 LLALTGALEAAA

-1384 LAEEWRAEPPGEYQ
+1384 LADEWRAEPPGEYQ
-1398 VAHRP
+1398 VAIRP
-1403 GRRYVRRLLAGDTAL
+1403 GRRYVRRLLAGDATL
-1418 TWTGG
+1418 TWSGD
-1423 FELRAP
+1423 FELRAS
-1429 DSGDLSDLALAPV
+1429 DSGDLSDLALAPATG
-1442 PDRAPG
+1442 RAP
-1448 AGEVQVRVHTVG
+1448 APDEVQVRVTSVG
-1460 LTAEDARTALDTG
+1460 LTAKDARTALDTG

-1488 LGRLARGTVLATAD
+1488 LGQLARGTVLAAAR

-1520 RATLTVPVPAVV
+1520 RSTLTVPAPAVV
-1532 HATGSDDTAPRF
+1532 HATGSDDTAPGF

-1556 LADPAGRAWVTL
+1556 LTDPAQRAWVTL
-1568 PEDPAEQPPDAVLL
+1568 PEDPAEEQPDTV
-1582 AEGRAGSQRDA
+1582 E
-1593 VIPPEGRPEPQQ
+1593 
-1605 YAVDEGPTRLRA
+1605 EGPGGLRA

-1638 AALGARHLTLV
+1638 AALGVRHLTLV

-1675 RADISRPQDVRRL
+1675 RADVSRPEDVRRL
-1688 VRQLAAGPYP
+1688 VRHLAAGPYP

-1715 ELTWESIDAQLAAKA
+1715 ELTWESVDAQLAAKA

-1738 AAEESFPELEF
+1738 AAEESLPELDF

-1857 TGDLFYDRLARR
+1857 TGDLFYDRLARQ
-1869 TTDEDGTGLDLG
+1869 TPDDTATGLDLA
-1881 ALAALPEAERLAA
+1881 ALAALPEADRLTA
-1894 VTCVVRE
+1894 VTSVVRD
-1901 KVAAVL
+1901 KVAAAL
-1907 HLEEGDELDA
+1907 HLEEGDELDT
-1917 NAEFVSLGLDS
+1917 NSEFVSLGLDS

-1938 EQAFRLP
+1938 EQTFRLP

-1962 FVDGQLA
+1962 FVFGQLA

>member
-29 PDEFDAFLKEGR
+29 PDEFDAFLREGR

-194 VNALRAGETDIALC
+194 VQALRGGETDIALC

-227 MLAPDGRCKTF
+227 MLAPDGHCKTF

-268 ILALVRGTAV
+268 VLALVRGTAV

-300 SALAAARLTP
+300 SALDAARLTP

-373 LQLRART
+373 LQLRSRT
-380 IYPHLNLE
+380 IYPHINLR

-427 IGAVVLEQAPAPAEP
+427 IGAVVLEQAPERAPAAET
-442 AAGEGAAPLFTLS
+442 AGGMPPVFTLS

-464 LAAAYRESVDHRPLD
+464 LAAAYRGLVDEQPLE

-546 AACPVFREHVDAC
+546 GAFPVFRAHVDEC
-559 DELFAAH
+559 DQLFAAH

-579 ADPEAIDRTEYTQP
+579 DDPEAVDRTEYTQP

-649 QAVRTAGGMAAVAA
+649 QAVRTEGGMAAVTA

-672 QGHDDLA
+672 QGRDDLA
-679 LAGVNAPDQTVISGA
+679 LAGINAPDQTVISGA

-699 EVVAALEA
+699 EVTGILADR
-707 KGVRVDRLKVSHA
+707 GVRVERLKVSHA

-738 GITFREP
+738 GIAFHEP
-745 AISLISNVTGR
+745 QISIVSNVTGR
-756 LARFRE
+756 LARFRD
-762 IGDPDYWVRHI
+762 IGNADYWVRHI

-801 ALTALARRGVTA
+801 GLTALARRGVTA
-813 EDHLWLASLRRR
+813 EDHLWLPSLRRR

-843 LTVDWSG
+843 LPVSWTG
-850 YHAGHPVPARV
+850 YHAGQPAPARV

-884 ANGSARHPLLGIE
+884 ANGAARHPLLGTE

-951 SAVRDLRLLAP
+951 SAVRDLALLAP

-967 ETVTALT
+967 ETPTALT

-988 VFTIVGG
+988 VFTTVGG

-1003 VVAAAPEPLVPV
+1003 VVAAEPEPLVPV

-1054 LLSAAR
+1054 LLRAAR
-1060 HGDAVPR
+1060 HGD
-1067 QATSAP
+1067 
-1073 SRRPARTLAARAE
+1073 
-1086 SPSTSSTRAS
+1086 
-1096 GGHADSTHR
+1096 G
-1105 TPLLDGQTLP
+1105 
-1115 AGALVT
+1115 LVT

-1164 VRHFRKPRGENLRV
+1164 VRHFRKPRGESLRV
-1178 LARVRGEQDRRLADV
+1178 LARVRGEQDGRLADV

-1226 DWVRRALPATEHG
+1226 DWVRRALPAREHA

-1261 GLKVTWL
+1261 GVKVTWL
-1268 TEFTDLKAALEDPTV
+1268 ADLTDLKAALEDPTV
-1283 TDVCRLWRQCPEPM
+1283 TDVCRLWRQRSEPM
-1297 SAERL
+1297 SAARL

-1312 LLALVGALEAAA
+1312 LLALLGALEAAA

-1369 RATLVDLAPGSGLTP
+1369 RATLVDLAPGSGLAP

-1442 PDRAPG
+1442 AGRAPG
-1448 AGEVQVRVHTVG
+1448 AGEVQVRVHSVG
-1460 LTAEDARTALDTG
+1460 LTAADARTALDTG

-1478 AEGEEEPPPL
+1478 EEAAEDEPAPV
-1488 LGRLARGTVLATAD
+1488 LGRLARGTVLAAAA

-1520 RATLTVPVPAVV
+1520 RSTLTVPVPAVV

-1568 PEDPAEQPPDAVLL
+1568 PEDVEEQPH
-1582 AEGRAGSQRDA
+1582 QT
-1593 VIPPEGRPEPQQ
+1593 
-1605 YAVDEGPTRLRA
+1605 DEGPAGLRA

-1654 ATEEASALLA
+1654 ATEEASGLLA

-1675 RADISRPQDVRRL
+1675 RADVSRPQDVQRL
-1688 VRQLAAGPYP
+1688 VRKLAAGPYP

-1738 AAEESFPELEF
+1738 AAQASFPELEF

-1784 RGVPG
+1784 RGMPG

-1869 TTDEDGTGLDLG
+1869 TPDEDGTGLDLG
-1881 ALAALPEAERLAA
+1881 ALAALPEPERLAA
-1894 VTCVVRE
+1894 VTPVVRE

-1907 HLEEGDELDA
+1907 HLEEGDELDV
-1917 NAEFVSLGLDS
+1917 NSEFVSLGLDS

-1933 VKAAL
+1933 VKSAL

-1962 FVDGQLA
+1962 FVTGQLA
-1969 PAA
+1969 HGSAES

>member
-1 MPRTET
+1 MPRTES

-29 PDEFDAFLKEGR
+29 PDEFDAFLREGR

-53 VEAFTPEGPD
+53 VDAFTPEGPD
-63 DKGKIIASAGGF
+63 DKGKIRASAGGF

-194 VNALRAGETDIALC
+194 VQALRAGESDIALC

-227 MLAPDGRCKTF
+227 MLSPDGQCKTF
-238 DESAD
+238 DEAAD

-300 SALAAARLTP
+300 SALAAAHLAP
-310 GDIQYV
+310 EDIQYV

-351 SVKTNLGH
+351 SVKTNFGH

-373 LQLRART
+373 LQLRAGT
-380 IYPHLNLE
+380 IYPHINLN

-398 YPLRVPTACEPWDA
+398 YPVRVPTACEPWEA
-412 EVRRAVVNSFGFAGT
+412 ETRRAVVNSFGFAGT
-427 IGAVVLEQAPAPAEP
+427 IGAVVLEQAPPVPVEQPAE
-442 AAGEGAAPLFTLS
+442 GGAAPVFTLS
-455 AKNAAALRE
+455 AKNAGALRE
-464 LAAAYRESVDHRPLD
+464 LAAQYRELVDEQPLS

-492 PYRIAAPVAD
+492 PYRVAAPVAD
-502 RAALARLLDRAAE
+502 RAALARLLDKAAE
-515 QEHEG
+515 AEHEG

-527 AFLFTGQG
+527 AFMFTGQG

-546 AACPVFREHVDAC
+546 EALPVFRAQVDAC
-559 DELFAAH
+559 DELFAEH

-598 EYALARQ
+598 EYALAQQ
-605 WMAWGAR
+605 WMAWGVR

-620 IGEVVAAAVAGLFDL
+620 IGEVVAAAVAGLFSL
-635 PDAVRLVAARARLM
+635 ADAVTLVAARARLM
-649 QAVRTAGGMAAVAA
+649 QAVRTEGGMAAVAA
-663 PVEDVEPLL
+663 PVEEVAPLL
-672 QGHDDLA
+672 EGRADLA
-679 LAGVNAPDQTVISGA
+679 LAGINAPDQTVISGA

-699 EVVAALEA
+699 EVTGVLTDR
-707 KGVRVDRLKVSHA
+707 GVRVDRLTVSHA

-738 GITFREP
+738 GITFHEP
-745 AISLISNVTGR
+745 KISLISNVTGR

-782 IRAVARRGR
+782 IRAVAKRGR
-791 HAMVEIGPQA
+791 HALIEVGPQA
-801 ALTALARRGVTA
+801 GLTALARRGVTV

-825 DTTTATT
+825 DTTTSTT
-832 LTALADYYTAG
+832 LTALADYYAAG
-843 LTVDWSG
+843 LGVSWAD
-850 YHAGHPVPARV
+850 YHAGHPTPARV

-872 YWLPSVTPRRSA
+872 YWLPTATPRRAA
-884 ANGSARHPLLGIE
+884 ANGTARHLLLGVE
-897 ERFASGVREFTAEF
+897 ERFASGVREFNAEF
-911 TAEELGALAD
+911 TTEELGALAD

-931 AGAYVDLLFAVQD
+931 AGAYVDLLLAVQD

-974 TRWRPRHGGGAEVE
+974 TRWRPRPGGGAEVE
-988 VFTIVGG
+988 VFTVVGG
-995 EENLHATA
+995 EENIHATA
-1003 VVAAAPEPLVPV
+1003 VVAAEREPLVPV

-1025 APAAQHIDDEDIYT
+1025 APAGQQIDDEDIYT

-1054 LLSAAR
+1054 LLRAAR
-1060 HGDAVPR
+1060 HGD
-1067 QATSAP
+1067 
-1073 SRRPARTLAARAE
+1073 
-1086 SPSTSSTRAS
+1086 
-1096 GGHADSTHR
+1096 G
-1105 TPLLDGQTLP
+1105 
-1115 AGALVT
+1115 LVT

-1153 GPVFVPREIAA
+1153 GPVFVPREIAS

-1193 LLLENGEPVAELL
+1193 LLLENGDPVAELL

-1215 RAGRRQFLHRP
+1215 RGGRRQFLHRP
-1226 DWVRRALPATEHG
+1226 DWVRRALPAKEHA

-1246 LDPSAARAA
+1246 LDPSAVRAA

-1268 TEFTDLKAALEDPTV
+1268 PDLTDLKAAVEDPTV
-1283 TDVCRLWRQCPEPM
+1283 TDVCRIWRQRPAPM
-1297 SAERL
+1297 SDGRL
-1302 RAECEDNYRE
+1302 RVECEDNYRE
-1312 LLALVGALEAAA
+1312 LLTLIGALDASGAP

-1369 RATLVDLAPGSGLTP
+1369 RTTLVDLAPGSGLAP
-1384 LAEEWRAEPPGEYQ
+1384 LADEWRSEPPGEYQ

-1403 GRRYVRRLLAGDTAL
+1403 GRRYVRRLLAGDSTL
-1418 TWTGG
+1418 TWTWGSPRASEAERGGG

-1429 DSGDLSDLALAPV
+1429 DSGDLSDLALAAATG
-1442 PDRAPG
+1442 RAPE
-1448 AGEVQVRVHTVG
+1448 AEEVQVRVHTVG

-1473 RAERA
+1473 RAERTEEDA
-1478 AEGEEEPPPL
+1478 TEEEPPPL
-1488 LGRLARGTVLATAD
+1488 LGQLARGTVLAAAA

-1520 RATLTVPVPAVV
+1520 RSTLTVPAVAVV

-1556 LADPAGRAWVTL
+1556 LSDPAGRTWVTL
-1568 PEDPAEQPPDAVLL
+1568 PEDPAEEQSDP
-1582 AEGRAGSQRDA
+1582 
-1593 VIPPEGRPEPQQ
+1593 
-1605 YAVDEGPTRLRA
+1605 VDEGPAGLRA

-1638 AALGARHLTLV
+1638 VALGARHLTLV

-1654 ATEEASALLA
+1654 ATEEASPVLA

-1675 RADISRPQDVRRL
+1675 RADISRSEDVQRL
-1688 VRQLAAGPYP
+1688 VRHLAAGPYP
-1698 VGGIVHAA
+1698 LGGIVHAA

-1761 GATQGHYAAASAALD
+1761 GATQGHYAAASAGLD
-1776 ALAEWRGR
+1776 ALAEWRSR

-1848 WDRYVSGSV
+1848 WDRYVAGSV
-1857 TGDLFYDRLARR
+1857 TGDLFYDRLARQ
-1869 TTDEDGTGLDLG
+1869 TPDDDGTGLDLT
-1881 ALAALPEAERLAA
+1881 ALAALPGAERLAA
-1894 VTCVVRE
+1894 VTGVVRE

-1907 HLEEGDELDA
+1907 HLEEGDELDVST
-1917 NAEFVSLGLDS
+1917 EFVSLGLDS

-1938 EQAFRLP
+1938 EQTFRLP

-1955 TVRALAR
+1955 TVRALAQ

-1969 PAA
+1969 PAPTA